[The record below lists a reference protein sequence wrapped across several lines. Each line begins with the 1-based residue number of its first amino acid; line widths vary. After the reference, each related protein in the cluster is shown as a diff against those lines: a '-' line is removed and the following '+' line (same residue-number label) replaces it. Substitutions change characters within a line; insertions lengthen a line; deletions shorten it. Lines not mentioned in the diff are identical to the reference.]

1 MAENLTK
8 KEKKLMKATKKRAI
22 ILSLLAF
29 GGLSIGSLSFLP
41 FLLKSWNTLQYNIV
55 DFKHINRD
63 NIGYELEFALSDLD
77 SYKLNYQDLNVDFAA
92 DEQGKDV
99 IASHKAVYDEFSRTW
114 RLSSNYNGL
123 SFGKRYYLKVYLD
136 DKKQKRFSAKK
147 VIAFG
152 QNVSNFV
159 DTPPAVSTINF
170 QTKTPSSASVSLK
183 FADEAANLEGKKVA
197 LEYYFI
203 LKNQS
208 GNTDPLS
215 SSQEIHTSYVDS
227 ATVKNGVAEFS
238 LENLHPGMDYKISA
252 IRYVDNSDSSSE
264 IPLVPMQKIAL
275 APQINYEQDAQ
286 KEKLF
291 EATTDKYN
299 YRADSLIDQNL
310 TFDSKRLTVNFS
322 TLDTSPNLEN
332 KPIKLNYTN
341 IQTGQKFSVS
351 SIFAANLASFDLN
364 NLAPGSSYQIESFEL
379 ESSKVEFGKTF
390 IKNFYT
396 PAAIV
401 DSKIAT
407 GATFAKIDLSV
418 VSVDNLEGTQAHLY
432 LDDNSILPVS
442 GVFKKTD
449 RVNSYQISF
458 EPKGLTN
465 KTKYSLDRVVFGG
478 LNPNSVFAKNK
489 DAYDYLSLAWD
500 NSLESGSAS
509 RNFITSISDLKTF
522 IKLEPKIL
530 ASKVEYTF
538 GFGLD
543 SSFLNDKEL
552 YLYYHKKDEPQKLYK
567 SKASFPQ
574 SSEIKFE
581 LENFESSTT
590 YKLDKI
596 VISDYPEVAVA
607 INFDQ
612 NKNTQQNL
620 PLDEFFVKYYV
631 SDISFENINQTSAR
645 ANVTILGDFKNI
657 SKTNLDLN
665 AKITFGQ
672 PGFAN
677 LTKTL
682 NLNLSNLSTISV
694 SAQNPAKNTHYTLA
708 DDKLIVHF
716 DLENLDP
723 KTEYQVAD
731 VEILGKTDFFSS
743 EGVLDLNARFTTS
756 FQKVKIIGAN
766 FESISLTSAKAL
778 IYFDPNFNRYLNGKK
793 FNAIFKSEDNQ
804 QVKSLPLDL
813 SVNSDYSVLANNLLS
828 VKLDNL
834 SPGKKYTF
842 FKLEP
847 APNQDELFDNLEY
860 KFIDLN
866 QQETD
871 NLPYFYTISDI
882 ASISA
887 QPTQDSAKLVVN
899 FTTKDPEYKKRANS
913 SLKKA
918 VIFLKNNA
926 TGTMASAQA
935 DEIKFED
942 GTNKVEFNVQNL
954 DKLSHYTVSEILVDA
969 QKIEFAQP
977 LKDESALQR
986 NFATVATTAKV
997 IKVVQT
1003 QQTHNQ
1009 IGIELSF
1016 DPVSDTFLT
1025 GDTIKVVLQNSR
1037 DQKTVEA
1044 SATVDPNLVLKLNFD
1059 QVEAGSEYSI
1069 LSITN
1074 ETKNKNIQTSVGFLF
1089 EKSVDNYSPNL
1100 EKTSIAPQKFY
1111 SSPELKT
1118 FNVTSN
1124 INENV
1129 KVNLV
1134 FADAQKL
1141 LLENVA
1147 GQKKQLT
1154 LLLKNSQTGAIVAAS
1169 AQASE
1174 KNSQIEADFTFSN
1187 LDRAAKYELVSVNDY
1202 SRPDHLIF
1210 KDETNFAD
1218 DSNKSFVVNVDSI
1231 EIRNLVYSDI
1241 KQNSVKAEIY
1251 FDPIRDAYLAN
1262 KQIEVEITPDGD
1274 PVAQFVNVDATAG
1287 VQTSN
1292 TKKTV
1297 QITRLSDGRLRA
1309 EVVFEGLQEGTDFK
1323 IAALTLANKSD
1334 VKTNDVNAQTGPKFK
1349 IVNDFLET
1357 RDQNVAA
1364 EITARSNQ
1372 KTLKFATDVV
1382 ASRIEFNPTDSTQ
1395 SIDKQQSAKIKV
1407 EFSNSNNEIL
1417 KLKKD
1422 QVATL
1427 TLINKQTG
1435 KLVLASAKIK
1445 AEESVVGQA
1454 PKTSA
1459 SVEFEFNNNL
1469 EKLTKYEV
1477 SSIQVVRPNGI
1488 YSIPFSTSLASDPKT
1503 FVTQLTTVSVKNIS
1517 YVDVS
1522 KTSVE
1527 LTVFFDSINDDI
1539 LNDQFDAELE
1549 YVLKTNENE
1558 LKKSS
1563 KVLISNNQAVFL
1575 IEDLDEAST
1584 YEVKDL
1590 KLSKKTVT
1598 RSTRSLRRVRR
1609 QAPVVSSVSDNI
1621 NVVFDQA
1628 EVETKQKKL
1637 FSTKSLISE
1646 IKIDKTLLEEKLTAT
1661 MPTLTLEQTN
1671 LTDTQAGIELKIKDP
1686 KQFFKDYVDGP
1697 KAANAF
1703 QDIKLVVKS
1712 NRTGA
1717 IAQAGAQ
1724 ISFDDVA
1731 NEATVKFLLEDLEK
1745 YTVYSIV
1752 DIFVSGV
1759 RLGFLNSL
1767 TENQKEFATTAR
1779 DVTPNYIAQTE
1790 FKRHGAVLRMVF
1802 DINKNWFLVNNKVR
1816 LTFKKFQ
1823 AADADDPDLS
1833 VETTVDKD
1841 GLAVFNIKKD
1851 DLADKV
1857 PVGSRFEIS
1866 KLEFVPDVDQ
1876 NQKVV
1881 QFFPLKTVTPT
1892 DTTKTHS
1899 ASQASSLA
1907 PLARSRR
1914 SVSVFDDSSSGVSSF
1929 QDNSQASG
1937 SVASPAPSDSPAA
1950 PAPAGS
1956 PANSPADSQVGTLAN
1971 TNFLGVNISTTPL
1984 QDPTTPSL
1992 PNPGQGL
1999 KSTFDT
2005 ASFITA
2011 VEKVNLSGT
2020 NAELKITLNSTL
2032 LLDVQSPTI
2041 KLKYIDITDGLEYEA
2056 DLVGNPVQG
2065 SSSSEYTFSAN
2076 DLKTLN
2082 YYQIVS
2088 VIYQDNQGVQQS
2100 LAFDDQLVK
2109 YEDKLFRTTPTSFS
2123 VKKIESNY
2131 NSTNKTANVKIT
2143 LDEQVAQY
2151 LENYTVK
2158 VSYQRIDKTNAN
2170 TTVSSVNG
2178 IINSDSTVS
2187 VVFDDNYTDAG
2198 QKSLILPEAATT
2210 LSVDSETNTLSNQPG
2225 NVEQS
2230 VSTQNKAIDNSKLFE
2245 TYNYKITKVE
2255 LVQKPNST
2263 SGRARRSVASPDLV
2277 DFNSSYNSSATF
2289 DTDTSKNKAINETSI
2304 IQTIPIALYDQLIY
2318 TEEQDKTSGI
2328 TTKIY
2333 AYFISSEDL
2342 SDQDSDRNNFRV
2354 QLYNES
2360 LKKYEQIRRA
2370 SSIKKLSSSGTAQS
2384 SHFYVATFESNL
2396 NKASLYNIEFFAYKD
2411 QRIELSEYKTQRVDK
2426 SQFTTP
2432 GKKAWLTNFSQVGA
2446 YQDQAA
2452 NVIFQFDEK
2461 DEYLWRNKHKIE
2473 LEITEKLDTTLT
2485 QGATAGAVAAG
2496 GQTQSPQTTKFTFI
2510 PDGPISRVTIDNKTS
2525 KDQTTTTSLAPNK
2538 TYEITKF
2545 TIKEA
2550 TSSPASSGV
2559 GTLSTS
2565 NPNLKIKTV
2574 DAQNQANPITLGTG
2588 QMEVAKIDSAEVEN
2602 SQADQKIP
2610 FFETKA
2616 QFSYTEAT
2624 NFSQDDN
2631 TDADGRSATLE
2642 FNFNKHF
2649 LQIPKSFAT
2658 ITIARSDAT
2667 SAAAPGNASAPAP
2680 AAGTPVDK
2688 KEISFISQSQYN
2700 PTTGKVTFKLNNL
2713 DRFHTYDI
2721 KNFEI
2726 GGVKIDNLATSTKL
2740 TFTPTVQKIFLADLE
2755 VTNLRTGTNGTTQ
2768 PLASGTSGSNT
2779 ASTLPSASAQA
2790 SAGLE
2795 PTKEDGSKVFGN
2807 VSLYFDSDNSFL
2819 KDAKFQVKIKNKNDN
2834 TDIATINDLQVT
2846 EDPTKKTTPYKVDI
2860 DLAKNASQI
2869 QPGTKIGFEFTL
2881 NEVSKDTDLKG
2892 TRPEDIVI
2900 AVPERQYNLEYA
2912 PKLESEVIIPPVI
2925 ESFVVS
2931 DLTDTSARLKIKLK
2945 GDPANFGRVVNN
2957 PIVLSIQPDPNKET
2971 ANKIPITLITQSQ
2984 VTTFKDKTNFEIEYE
2999 LENLIPNVEYKI
3011 LKLQGQDLEIP
3022 FGEQDYKLKLE
3033 QNPGGGGSSQQD
3045 AYLKP
3050 RKFKTPF
3057 TELSPERII
3066 LTQATRNDHSP
3077 GKEYSPENLTLNL
3090 DPVSMWSLNDKK
3102 ISVKFKP
3109 VGPNG
3114 EELNSGDNSQER
3126 DYKFNV
3132 RFDQAKKALVASLN
3146 NKDVTDARDGN
3157 LYPSTTYKISQI
3169 QTVETDGSTPLT
3181 LNLDDT
3187 QGTTNTNNL
3196 QFTTQ
3201 LAQPPLVK
3209 AGITNFYNHSGKEDT
3224 FEQTIYFAFDDPY
3237 FAIDESSIKDWKL
3250 ILEGVEDKTKGNN
3263 SNDASSWIQVA
3274 KYEPNNTGSLVEL
3287 YNPRELA
3294 GPPSQYSENP
3304 ELQRLLIQKDILDQE
3319 IEVITEDIKNFEK
3332 QDETRINLLKKLA
3345 TNSFRSQ
3352 YESVLR
3358 AEGVEILKAINQRRD
3373 DLEKQKVEL
3382 QKIQT
3387 LIKYNEEVEQLNN
3400 QIDQDSNPYRR
3411 YFAFSLKGD
3420 ASWLSYYKMR
3430 VAIQYKYFKDDKNRK
3445 TSEFSK
3451 IISNINTNQ
3460 TTNKNPNTEAY
3471 SSSGR
3476 QTNAVSRIQTI
3487 ELQDFAKYT
3496 NRILLKK
3503 SEIKPLNQIG
3513 AYIEMEFEDPKGL
3526 LTPLK
3531 DQFTK
3536 ANFTSN
3542 SDINKW
3548 VELSSNIRFDNQ
3560 SGVIK
3565 NPGSLNNHA
3574 TYKVDA
3580 TNDDGS
3586 STWSRTTNQ
3595 WRANNSSSYNLD
3607 FDVKVYD
3614 YDLKNPFASL
3624 LDNPNHRY
3632 VDLVNQI
3639 PKIVYPKTTLKENHI
3654 RNKYYT
3660 LRLAKFEVD
3669 DTNINKT
3676 VKVGL
3681 IITYHY
3687 TSIDNF
3693 SKKIISVYPKV
3704 LSSLLSTPDDVK
3716 NFKPLVPTFSDKIN
3730 LTFMTSPIIQKEDP
3744 YWGNFWANP
3753 SGNVWHGSEVRQ
3765 YNRNTQSG
3773 QIIKAFEGSLY
3784 QKMFNDFHDRASHRV
3799 DHSKTFFIGPTGP
3812 VKTLIPKSENNPTNA
3827 DRNLAGQIFG
3837 TKYANRNMNDR
3848 LTDLFKRQTQRPF
3861 GIKSATY
3868 DQAAKS
3874 LRIEFNNPENK
3885 IGRGVKIQE
3894 IMPTVSYATFV
3905 DQSGKIYLFGNKN
3918 GLPIKL
3924 QDDINVNDRT
3934 LLINLAP
3941 ANWSEHELPKVGA
3954 NLNFM
3959 GLLVFPYLPPDFTQ
3973 NRFLRQDVGA
3983 NNYRANQQYK
3993 SRSLNN
3999 GSDHKYLLPIK
4010 GYDGLQVDAEN
4021 PYFVPWVSNEDA
4033 WIRITY

>member
-77 SYKLNYQDLNVDFAA
+77 SYKLNYQDLNVDFTA
-92 DEQGKDV
+92 DEQGNDV

-252 IRYVDNSDSSSE
+252 IRYVDSSDLNSE

-396 PAAIV
+396 PSAIV

-418 VSVDNLEGTQAHLY
+418 FSVDNLEGTRAHLY

-500 NSLESGSAS
+500 SSLESGSAS
-509 RNFITSISDLKTF
+509 RNFITSISDLRTF

-682 NLNLSNLSTISV
+682 NLNLSNLSTLSV
-694 SAQNPAKNTHYTLA
+694 SAQNPAQNTHYTLA

-804 QVKSLPLDL
+804 EVKSLPLDL
-813 SVNSDYSVLANNLLS
+813 SANTDSYSVLANNLLS
-828 VKLDNL
+828 VKLDKL

-847 APNQDELFDNLEY
+847 APNQDEVFDNLEY

-871 NLPYFYTISDI
+871 NLPYFYTLSDI

-935 DEIKFED
+935 SEIKFED
-942 GTNKVEFNVQNL
+942 GINKVEFDVQNL

-969 QKIEFAQP
+969 QKIEFSDA
-977 LKDESALQR
+977 LKEESAKQR

-1003 QQTHNQ
+1003 QQTHNK
-1009 IGIELSF
+1009 IAIELSF
-1016 DPVSDTFLT
+1016 DPVSDTFLS

-1059 QVEAGSEYSI
+1059 SVEAGSEYSI

-1074 ETKNKNIQTSVGFLF
+1074 ETKNKDIQTSVGFLF
-1089 EKSVDNYSPNL
+1089 EKTVNNYSPDL
-1100 EKTSIAPQKFY
+1100 KKASIASEKFY
-1111 SSPELKT
+1111 SSPELKS
-1118 FNVTSN
+1118 FSVVSN
-1124 INENV
+1124 QDETV
-1129 KVNLV
+1129 KVKLA

-1141 LLENVA
+1141 LLQQVA
-1147 GQKKQLT
+1147 DQQKQLT
-1154 LLLKNSQTGAIVAAS
+1154 LLLKNTQTGAIVASS
-1169 AQASE
+1169 ANAAE
-1174 KNSQIEADFTFSN
+1174 NNSQVEAEFTFSN

-1210 KDETNFAD
+1210 KDEKNFTED
-1218 DSNKSFVVNVDSI
+1218 NSKSFVVNVDSI

-1251 FDPIRDAYLAN
+1251 FDPIRDAYLAD
-1262 KQIEVEITPDGD
+1262 KQIEVEIKQDSN
-1274 PVAQFVNVDATAG
+1274 PVATFVSVDATAG
-1287 VQTSN
+1287 VQTTN
-1292 TKKTV
+1292 TKKIV
-1297 QITRLSDGRLRA
+1297 QITRLADGRLRA
-1309 EVVFEGLQEGTDFK
+1309 EVIFDSLQEGTDFK
-1323 IAALTLANKSD
+1323 IATLSLANKSD
-1334 VKTNDVNAQTGPKFK
+1334 VKTNDQYNATGPKFK
-1349 IVNDFLET
+1349 IVNDFLAQT
-1357 RDQNVAA
+1357 DANTSRAA
-1364 EITARSNQ
+1364 EITANSNQ

-1382 ASRIEFNPTDSTQ
+1382 ASKIEFNPTDSTQ
-1395 SIDKQQSAKIKV
+1395 TIDKQQSAKIKV

-1445 AEESVVGQA
+1445 AENSIAGQKA
-1454 PKTSA
+1454 ETSA

-1477 SSIQVVRPNGI
+1477 SSIQVVRSNGI
-1488 YSIPFSTSLASDPKT
+1488 YSIPFSTNLDNEPKT

-1527 LTVFFDSINDDI
+1527 LTVFFDSVNDDI

-1549 YVLKTNENE
+1549 YVLKTKENE
-1558 LKKSS
+1558 IKKSS
-1563 KVLISNNQAVFL
+1563 KVTISNNQAVFL
-1575 IEDLDEAST
+1575 IEDLNEAST

-1598 RSTRSLRRVRR
+1598 RNTRSLGRRVRR
-1609 QAPVVSSVSDNI
+1609 QAPAVSSVSDNI
-1621 NVVFDQA
+1621 NVVFDPA
-1628 EVETKQKKL
+1628 EVETKQKKF

-1646 IKIDKTLLEEKLTAT
+1646 IKIDKTLLEQKLTAT
-1661 MPTLTLEQTN
+1661 MPQLTLEQTN

-1686 KQFFKDYVDGP
+1686 KQFFKDYVDGT

-1724 ISFDDVA
+1724 ITFDDVA

-1790 FKRHGAVLRMVF
+1790 FKRHGAVLRMLF

-1841 GLAVFNIKKD
+1841 GLAIFSIKKD

-1866 KLEFVPDVDQ
+1866 KLEFVPDADQ

-1881 QFFPLKTVTPT
+1881 QYFPLKTVTST

-1899 ASQASSLA
+1899 AIQGSSLV

-1937 SVASPAPSDSPAA
+1937 SVASPTPAASPDA
-1950 PAPAGS
+1950 PAPADS
-1956 PANSPADSQVGTLAN
+1956 PATTLAN

-1992 PNPGQGL
+1992 PNSGQGL

-2005 ASFITA
+2005 ASFISA

-2076 DLKTLN
+2076 NLKTLN

-2187 VVFDDNYTDAG
+2187 VVFEDNYTDSS
-2198 QKSLILPEAATT
+2198 QKSLILPEAATS
-2210 LSVDSETNTLSNQPG
+2210 LNVDPETNTLSSQLQ
-2225 NVEQS
+2225 NVEQK
-2230 VSTQNKAIDNSKLFE
+2230 VSTQNKAIDQNKLFE

-2263 SGRARRSVASPDLV
+2263 SGRARRSVASPNLV

-2289 DTDTSKNKAINETSI
+2289 DTDTSKNQAINETSI
-2304 IQTIPIALYDQLIY
+2304 IQTIPISLYDQLIY

-2342 SDQDSDRNNFRV
+2342 SDQDSDKNNFRV

-2370 SSIKKLSSSGTAQS
+2370 SSIKKLSASGTAQS

-2473 LEITEKLDTTLT
+2473 LEITEKLD
-2485 QGATAGAVAAG
+2485 QPATNPPAGNAVP
-2496 GQTQSPQTTKFTFI
+2496 STTKFSFI
-2510 PDGPISRVTIDNKTS
+2510 PDGPISRVTIDNTSS
-2525 KDQTTTTSLAPNK
+2525 KDTTTTTSLAPNK

-2550 TSSPASSGV
+2550 TSSPASSGA

-2565 NPNLKIKTV
+2565 NPSLKIKTV
-2574 DAQNQANPITLGTG
+2574 DGQSPASPTELG
-2588 QMEVAKIDSAEVEN
+2588 QSKMEVAKFDSAEVEN
-2602 SQADQKIP
+2602 SQPDQKIP

-2616 QFSYTEAT
+2616 QFTYEEAT
-2624 NFSQDDN
+2624 NFQQDD
-2631 TDADGRSATLE
+2631 DKDSDGRSATLE
-2642 FNFNKHF
+2642 FNFNKNF

-2658 ITIARSDAT
+2658 ITIARSDSASGAAGAT
-2667 SAAAPGNASAPAP
+2667 SAGSAPASTP
-2680 AAGTPVDK
+2680 GTPADK
-2688 KEISFISQSQYN
+2688 KEISFISQFQYD
-2700 PTTGKVTFKLNNL
+2700 PATGRVTFKLNNL

-2726 GGVKIDNLATSTKL
+2726 GGVKIDNLASSTKL

-2755 VTNLRTGTNGTTQ
+2755 VTDLRTGTNGSTVNTSSGSTQ
-2768 PLASGTSGSNT
+2768 PSGS
-2779 ASTLPSASAQA
+2779 AQT
-2790 SAGLE
+2790 SRGLE

-2819 KDAKFQVKIKNKNDN
+2819 KDATFQVKIKNKNDN
-2834 TDIATINDLQVT
+2834 TDIATIDNLQVT

-2860 DLAKNASQI
+2860 DLAAKAPNQI

-2881 NEVSKDTDLKG
+2881 KGVSATTDLKG
-2892 TRPEDIVI
+2892 ANPEDIVI

-2945 GDPANFGRVVNN
+2945 GDPRNFDRVVDN
-2957 PIVLSIQPDPNKET
+2957 PIVLSIQPDPNNET

-2984 VTTFKDKTNFEIEYE
+2984 VTTFTDKTKFEIEYE
-2999 LENLIPNVEYKI
+2999 LDNLIPNVEYKI

-3022 FGEQDYKLKLE
+3022 FGEKDYKLKLE
-3033 QNPGGGGSSQQD
+3033 QNSGSGGTTQQD
-3045 AYLKP
+3045 AYIKP

-3066 LTQATRNDHSP
+3066 LTQATRIAP
-3077 GKEYSPENLTLNL
+3077 TRGKEYSPENLTLNL
-3090 DPVSMWSLNDKK
+3090 DPVSMWSLNNKK
-3102 ISVKFKP
+3102 INVKFKP
-3109 VGPNG
+3109 LGPNG
-3114 EELNSGDNSQER
+3114 EELTTGDNRQER
-3126 DYKFNV
+3126 EYKFSV
-3132 RFDQAKKALVASLN
+3132 SFDRTKKALVASLN
-3146 NKDVTDARDGN
+3146 NKDVTDAQDGN
-3157 LYPSTTYKISQI
+3157 FYPSTTYRISQI
-3169 QTVETDGSTPLT
+3169 QTVETHGTTPLT
-3181 LNLDDT
+3181 LNLDET
-3187 QGTTNTNNL
+3187 QNTTNTNNL
-3196 QFTTQ
+3196 KFTTQ

-3209 AGITNFYNHSGKEDT
+3209 AGITNFYNHSGKENT

-3237 FAIDESSIKDWKL
+3237 FAIDESSMKDWKL
-3250 ILEGVEDKTKGNN
+3250 ILEGVEDKNKANNN
-3263 SNDASSWIQVA
+3263 SDASSWTQVA
-3274 KYEPNNTGSLVEL
+3274 RYEPNNTGSSIEL
-3287 YNPRELA
+3287 YNPRELV
-3294 GPPSQYSENP
+3294 GPPTEYSENP
-3304 ELQRLLIQKDILDQE
+3304 ELQRLLIQKDILEQKIKI
-3319 IEVITEDIKNFEK
+3319 IENDIQNFET
-3332 QDETRINLLKKLA
+3332 QDNKRIELLKKLA
-3345 TNSFRSQ
+3345 TTSFQ
-3352 YESVLR
+3352 
-3358 AEGVEILKAINQRRD
+3358 AEYKQQLIGEGIKIKNEIT
-3373 DLEKQKVEL
+3373 KQKDELKRQKNSLDNIKSLVEYHREL
-3382 QKIQT
+3382 
-3387 LIKYNEEVEQLNN
+3387 EQLNN
-3400 QIDQDSNPYRR
+3400 KTTTDNPYRR

-3460 TTNKNPNTEAY
+3460 TNNRNKNTEAY
-3471 SSSGR
+3471 SSSSSGR
-3476 QTNAVSRIQTI
+3476 QNTNVSRIQTI
-3487 ELQDFAKYT
+3487 ELEDFAKYT

-3503 SEIKPLNQIG
+3503 SKITPLNQIG
-3513 AYIEMEFEDPKGL
+3513 AYIEMEFDDPKGL

-3531 DQFTK
+3531 DKFAN
-3536 ANFTSN
+3536 ANFTSD

-3548 VELSSNIRFDNQ
+3548 VELSSNVRFDIQNAI
-3560 SGVIK
+3560 IK
-3565 NPGSLNNHA
+3565 NPGSTNLHS

-3586 STWSRTTNQ
+3586 SNWNVPTNK
-3595 WRANNSSSYNLD
+3595 WRSNDSNDYNLD

-3614 YDLKNPFASL
+3614 YNLNNPFSSL
-3624 LDNPNHRY
+3624 LTSPTKEY
-3632 VDLVNQI
+3632 IDLVREI
-3639 PKIVYPKTTLKENHI
+3639 PKVVYPQTQLRENEA
-3654 RNKYYT
+3654 RNKFYT

-3669 DTNINKT
+3669 DQQPNKT
-3676 VKVGL
+3676 VKIGL
-3681 IITYHY
+3681 IITYHW
-3687 TSIDNF
+3687 TSPESF
-3693 SKKIISVYPKV
+3693 AKKIISIYPKF
-3704 LSSLLSTPDDVK
+3704 LSSLASHNGIDIKDY
-3716 NFKPLVPTFSDKIN
+3716 KPLVPTLSENIN

-3753 SGNVWHGSEVRQ
+3753 SGNVWYSSEIRQ
-3765 YNRNTQSG
+3765 YDISTQQT
-3773 QIIKAFEGSLY
+3773 QIINAFENSLS
-3784 QKMFNDFHDRASHRV
+3784 QKIRNNFRNDRDF
-3799 DHSKTFFIGPTGP
+3799 KEEETLFIGPTGP
-3812 VKTLIPKSENNPTNA
+3812 IKTLGDNPTKA
-3827 DRNLAGQIFG
+3827 DNNDPIQQNVRNTRQNNQLIKQIVEGPFFNS
-3837 TKYANRNMNDR
+3837 K
-3848 LTDLFKRQTQRPF
+3848 KQRSPF
-3861 GIKSATY
+3861 GIKSTQY
-3868 DQAAKS
+3868 NKS
-3874 LRIEFNNPENK
+3874 NKIFTIEFQNPYRSIK
-3885 IGRGVKIQE
+3885 RIQE
-3894 IMPTVSYATFV
+3894 IMPTVSYAAFI
-3905 DQSGKIYLFGNKN
+3905 DQMGKIYLFGNKN
-3918 GLPIKL
+3918 GNPIRL
-3924 QDDINVNDRT
+3924 QDDISTKNLT
-3934 LLINLAP
+3934 LEVNLAP
-3941 ANWSEHELPKVGA
+3941 ATWSEQDLPSENT

-3959 GLLVFPYLPPDFTQ
+3959 GLLVFPYLPTNFLQ
-3973 NRFLRQDVGA
+3973 NKFLKNYVGQDTYVKE
-3983 NNYRANQQYK
+3983 QQYHEFVQ
-3993 SRSLNN
+3993 N
-3999 GSDHKYLLPIK
+3999 GKTHQYLLPVK
-4010 GYDGLQVDAEN
+4010 GYQGLRVNAQN
-4021 PYFVPWVSNEDA
+4021 PYFIPWTKHDDA
-4033 WIRITY
+4033 WGRIIY

>member
-77 SYKLNYQDLNVDFAA
+77 SYKLNYQDLNVDFTA
-92 DEQGKDV
+92 DEQGNDV
-99 IASHKAVYDEFSRTW
+99 IASHKAIYDEFSRTW

-252 IRYVDNSDSSSE
+252 IRYVDSSETSSE

-275 APQINYEQDAQ
+275 APEINYEQDAQ

-351 SIFAANLASFDLN
+351 SVFAANLASFDLK

-390 IKNFYT
+390 VKNFYT
-396 PAAIV
+396 PSAIV
-401 DSKIAT
+401 ESKIAT

-418 VSVDNLEGTQAHLY
+418 VSVDNLEGTRAHLY

-500 NSLESGSAS
+500 NSLESGSSS
-509 RNFITSISDLKTF
+509 RNFITSISDLRTF

-694 SAQNPAKNTHYTLA
+694 SAQNSVQNTHTHTLA

-766 FESISLTSAKAL
+766 FESINLTSAKAL
-778 IYFDPNFNRYLNGKK
+778 IYFDPNFNRYLNGKR

-804 QVKSLPLDL
+804 EVKSQPLDL
-813 SVNSDYSVLANNLLS
+813 NANTDSYSVLANNLLS

-847 APNQDELFDNLEY
+847 APNQDEVFDNLEY
-860 KFIDLN
+860 KFINLN

-871 NLPYFYTISDI
+871 NLPYFYTLSDI

-887 QPTQDSAKLVVN
+887 HPTQNSAKLVVN
-899 FTTKDPEYKKRANS
+899 FTTKDPEYKRRANS

-935 DEIKFED
+935 SEIKFED
-942 GTNKVEFNVQNL
+942 GINKVEFDVQNL

-977 LKDESALQR
+977 LKEESALQR

-1003 QQTHNQ
+1003 QQSHNQ

-1016 DPVSDTFLT
+1016 DPVSDTFLS

-1059 QVEAGSEYSI
+1059 SVEAGSEYSI

-1074 ETKNKNIQTSVGFLF
+1074 ETKNKDIQTSVGFLF
-1089 EKSVDNYSPNL
+1089 QKSVDNYSPNL
-1100 EKTSIAPQKFY
+1100 EKTSIDTQKFY
-1111 SSPELKT
+1111 SSPELKS
-1118 FNVTSN
+1118 FNVVSN
-1124 INENV
+1124 QNESV
-1129 KVNLV
+1129 KVKLV

-1141 LLENVA
+1141 LLQQVA
-1147 GQKKQLT
+1147 SQQKQLT
-1154 LLLKNSQTGAIVAAS
+1154 LLLKNTQTGAIVASS
-1169 AQASE
+1169 ANAAE
-1174 KNSQIEADFTFSN
+1174 KGSQIEAEFTFSN

-1210 KDETNFAD
+1210 KDENNFTED
-1218 DSNKSFVVNVDSI
+1218 NSKSFVVNVDSI

-1251 FDPIRDAYLAN
+1251 FDPIRDAYLAD
-1262 KQIEVEITPDGD
+1262 KQIEVEIKQDSD
-1274 PVAQFVNVDATAG
+1274 PVARFVNVDALAQNST
-1287 VQTSN
+1287 

-1297 QITRLSDGRLRA
+1297 QIKKLDDGRLKA
-1309 EVVFEGLQEGTDFK
+1309 EVDFEGLLEGTDFK
-1323 IAALTLANKSD
+1323 ISTLTLANKSD
-1334 VKTNDVNAQTGPKFK
+1334 VKTNDQNKTTGPKFK
-1349 IVNDFLET
+1349 IVNNFLET
-1357 RDQNVAA
+1357 TGQKVAA
-1364 EITARSNQ
+1364 EISAESKQ

-1382 ASRIEFNPTDSTQ
+1382 ASKIEFNPTDSTQ
-1395 SIDKQQSAKIKV
+1395 TIDKQQSAKIKV

-1445 AEESVVGQA
+1445 AEDSVAGQS

-1488 YSIPFSTSLASDPKT
+1488 YSIPFSTNLGEEPKT

-1517 YVDVS
+1517 YVDIS

-1527 LTVFFDSINDDI
+1527 LTVFFDSVNDDI
-1539 LNDQFDAELE
+1539 LNDQFEAALE

-1558 LKKSS
+1558 IKKSS
-1563 KVLISNNQAVFL
+1563 KVTISNNQAVFV

-1590 KLSKKTVT
+1590 KLSKKALV
-1598 RSTRSLRRVRR
+1598 RSTRSLGRRVRR
-1609 QAPVVSSVSDNI
+1609 QAPAVSSVSDNI
-1621 NVVFDQA
+1621 NVVFDPT

-1646 IKIDKTLLEEKLTAT
+1646 ITIDKSLLEEKLTAT
-1661 MPTLTLEQTN
+1661 QPTLTLDQTN

-1686 KQFFKDYVDGP
+1686 KQFFKDYVDGT
-1697 KAANAF
+1697 KAASAA

-1724 ISFDDVA
+1724 ITFDEA
-1731 NEATVKFLLEDLEK
+1731 KNEATVKFLLEDLEK

-1767 TENQKEFATTAR
+1767 TEEQKKFATTAR
-1779 DVTPNYIAQTE
+1779 DITPDYIAQTE

-1823 AADADDPDLS
+1823 DAAPDDPDLS
-1833 VETTVDKD
+1833 AEATVDKD
-1841 GLAVFNIKKD
+1841 GLAVFQIKKD
-1851 DLADKV
+1851 EIADKV
-1857 PVGSRFEIS
+1857 PVGTRFEIS
-1866 KLEFVPDVDQ
+1866 KLEFDPEVNS
-1876 NQKVV
+1876 NQKIV
-1881 QFFPLKTVTPT
+1881 QYFPLKTITST

-1899 ASQASSLA
+1899 AIQASSLV

-1914 SVSVFDDSSSGVSSF
+1914 SLSVFDDSSSGVGSS
-1929 QDNSQASG
+1929 QDDSQASD
-1937 SVASPAPSDSPAA
+1937 SAASPTPPTSL
-1950 PAPAGS
+1950 
-1956 PANSPADSQVGTLAN
+1956 ADSQAGTLAN
-1971 TNFLGVNISTTPL
+1971 TNFLDVRISTTPL
-1984 QDPTTPSL
+1984 RDLTTASL
-1992 PNPGQGL
+1992 PSQGV

-2005 ASFITA
+2005 ASFISA

-2041 KLKYIDITDGLEYEA
+2041 KLKYIDITDGVEYEA
-2056 DLVGNPVQG
+2056 NLVGNPVQG

-2076 DLKTLN
+2076 NLKTLN

-2187 VVFDDNYTDAG
+2187 VVFDDNYTDSS
-2198 QKSLILPEAATT
+2198 QKSLILPEAATNLT
-2210 LSVDSETNTLSNQPG
+2210 VDSETNTLSSQPQ

-2230 VSTQNKAIDNSKLFE
+2230 VSNGNKAIDQNKLFE

-2255 LVQKPNST
+2255 LVQKPSST
-2263 SGRARRSVASPDLV
+2263 SGRARRSVASPNLV

-2289 DTDTSKNKAINETSI
+2289 DTDNLKNKAINETSI

-2342 SDQDSDRNNFRV
+2342 SDQDSDKNNFRV

-2370 SSIKKLSSSGTAQS
+2370 SSIKKLSSSGAGQS

-2411 QRIELSEYKTQRVDK
+2411 QRIELSEYKTQRVGK

-2473 LEITEKLDTTLT
+2473 LEITEKLDQSTSPPAGNATL
-2485 QGATAGAVAAG
+2485 V
-2496 GQTQSPQTTKFTFI
+2496 TKFSFI
-2510 PDGPISRVTIDNKTS
+2510 PDGPISRVTIDNISSQDSTN
-2525 KDQTTTTSLAPNK
+2525 QASLAPNK

-2550 TSSPASSGV
+2550 TSPASSGAV
-2559 GTLSTS
+2559 TLSTS
-2565 NPNLKIKTV
+2565 NPSLKIKTV
-2574 DAQNQANPITLGTG
+2574 DAQNTASPTTLGTR
-2588 QMEVAKIDSAEVEN
+2588 QMEVAKFDSAEVEN
-2602 SQADQKIP
+2602 YQPDQKIP

-2624 NFSQDDN
+2624 NFQQDDN
-2631 TDADGRSATLE
+2631 TDADGRSATLV

-2658 ITIARSDAT
+2658 ITIARSDST
-2667 SAAAPGNASAPAP
+2667 SGVAP
-2680 AAGTPVDK
+2680 AAGTPADK
-2688 KEISFISQSQYN
+2688 KEISFISQSQYD
-2700 PTTGKVTFKLNNL
+2700 PTTGRVTFKLNNL

-2726 GGVKIDNLATSTKL
+2726 GGVKIDNLASSTKL
-2740 TFTPTVQKIFLADLE
+2740 KFTPTVQKIFLADLE
-2755 VTNLRTGTNGTTQ
+2755 VNDLRTGTNGT
-2768 PLASGTSGSNT
+2768 NT
-2779 ASTLPSASAQA
+2779 APASAQT
-2790 SAGLE
+2790 SGGLN

-2819 KDAKFQVKIKNKNDN
+2819 KDATFQVKIKNKNNN
-2834 TDIATINDLQVT
+2834 TDIATINNLQVT
-2846 EDPTKKTTPYKVDI
+2846 EDRTKKTTPYKVNI
-2860 DLAKNASQI
+2860 DLATKAPNQI

-2881 NEVSKDTDLKG
+2881 KKVSRDTDLKG
-2892 TRPEDIVI
+2892 ANPEDIVI
-2900 AVPERQYNLEYA
+2900 TVPERQYNLEYA

-2925 ESFVVS
+2925 ESLVVS
-2931 DLTDTSARLKIKLK
+2931 DLRDTSARLKIKLK
-2945 GDPANFGRVVNN
+2945 GDPANFQRIVDN
-2957 PIVLSIQPDPNKET
+2957 PIVLSIQPDPKQET
-2971 ANKIPITLITQSQ
+2971 KSKIPISLITTSQ
-2984 VTTFKDKTNFEIEYE
+2984 VTTFKDPSKFEIEYD

-3011 LKLQGQDLEIP
+3011 LRLQGQDLEIP
-3022 FGEQDYKLKLE
+3022 FGEKDYKLKLE
-3033 QNPGGGGSSQQD
+3033 QNPPNGTAQTEASSTE
-3045 AYLKP
+3045 KT
-3050 RKFKTPF
+3050 FKTPF
-3057 TELSPERII
+3057 TELSPEGII
-3066 LTQATRNDHSP
+3066 LTQATRGNP
-3077 GKEYSPENLTLNL
+3077 AAGKEYSPENLTLNL
-3090 DPVSMWSLNDKK
+3090 DPVSMWSLNDKQIK
-3102 ISVKFKP
+3102 VKFKA

-3114 EELNSGDNSQER
+3114 EKLTTGDNKQER
-3126 DYKFNV
+3126 EYKFSV
-3132 RFDQAKKALVASLN
+3132 SFDETKKALVASLE
-3146 NKDVTDARDGN
+3146 NKDVTDAQDGN
-3157 LYPSTTYKISQI
+3157 FYPSTTYRISQI
-3169 QTVETDGSTPLT
+3169 QTVETNGSTPLT
-3181 LNLDDT
+3181 LNLDEN
-3187 QGTTNTNNL
+3187 QNTTNTNNL
-3196 QFTTQ
+3196 KFTTQ
-3201 LAQPPLVK
+3201 LTQPPLVQ

-3237 FAIDESSIKDWKL
+3237 RAIDESSIKDWKL
-3250 ILEGVEDKTKGNN
+3250 ILQGVTDKNKNN
-3263 SNDASSWIQVA
+3263 DSTDSASWKEVA
-3274 KYEPNNTGSLVEL
+3274 KYEPGAIGSKIEL

-3294 GPPSQYSENP
+3294 GPPTEYSENP
-3304 ELQRLLIQKDILDQE
+3304 ELQRLLIQQNDIDHK
-3319 IEVITEDIKNFEK
+3319 IEVIMNDIKNFDE
-3332 QDETRINLLKKLA
+3332 QDKNRINLLKKLA
-3345 TNSFRSQ
+3345 TNNFQTQ
-3352 YESVLR
+3352 YQEVLR
-3358 AEGVEILKAINQRRD
+3358 AEGVEIKKAITARYEE
-3373 DLEKQKVEL
+3373 LEKQKEEL
-3382 QKIQT
+3382 GKIKALIDYNREVTELNQK
-3387 LIKYNEEVEQLNN
+3387 VEQD
-3400 QIDQDSNPYRR
+3400 ISPYRR

-3420 ASWLSYYKMR
+3420 ASWLKYYKMR
-3430 VAIQYKYFKDDKNRK
+3430 VAIQYKYFKDNDDRK
-3445 TSEFSK
+3445 ESTQSK
-3451 IISNINTNQ
+3451 FIGQLSTNQ
-3460 TTNKNPNTEAY
+3460 TKNTNTTN
-3471 SSSGR
+3471 SSS
-3476 QTNAVSRIQTI
+3476 ILKF
-3487 ELQDFAKYT
+3487 ELADFAKYT

-3513 AYIEMEFEDPKGL
+3513 AYVEMEFEDPKNL
-3526 LTPLK
+3526 LSSLK
-3531 DQFTK
+3531 D
-3536 ANFTSN
+3536 NFDYAKITGV
-3542 SDINKW
+3542 SDLDKW
-3548 VELSSNIRFDNQ
+3548 VELSSKILFSDQ
-3560 SGVIK
+3560 KDVIK
-3565 NPGSLNNHA
+3565 DPSS
-3574 TYKVDA
+3574 TEMRRSIYKVDGS
-3580 TNDDGS
+3580 NDDGLTTAKPSPNHFKMDS
-3586 STWSRTTNQ
+3586 SLI
-3595 WRANNSSSYNLD
+3595 YNLD
-3607 FDVKVYD
+3607 FAVKGYE
-3614 YDLKNPFASL
+3614 YDLTNPFSTL
-3624 LDNPNHRY
+3624 LESPSQTY
-3632 VDLVNQI
+3632 IDLVKKI
-3639 PKIVYPKTTLKENHI
+3639 PKSLNPDTTLKQNLA
-3654 RNKYYT
+3654 NDQFYT
-3660 LRLAKFEVD
+3660 TRLAKVD
-3669 DTNINKT
+3669 VSTNNNVNT
-3676 VKVGL
+3676 VKIGL
-3681 IITYHY
+3681 IITYHWAY
-3687 TSIDNF
+3687 PQAF
-3693 SKKIISVYPKV
+3693 AKKIITVYPKLLNPNTTTDGNDENNYEPLIPS
-3704 LSSLLSTPDDVK
+3704 LS
-3716 NFKPLVPTFSDKIN
+3716 NKIN

-3744 YWGNFWANP
+3744 YWGNFWSNP
-3753 SGNVWHGSEVRQ
+3753 SGDVWYSSEIRQ
-3765 YNRNTQSG
+3765 FDKHNQQS
-3773 QIIKAFEGSLY
+3773 QIINAFKNSIPE
-3784 QKMFNDFHDRASHRV
+3784 KIKNARFEKFNFN
-3799 DHSKTFFIGPTGP
+3799 TTLIIGPTGP
-3812 VKTLIPKSENNPTNA
+3812 IKVLGESPIKADNNDPEQFIVKYNGKLIQQNVTR
-3827 DRNLAGQIFG
+3827 DFFG
-3837 TKYANRNMNDR
+3837 NQK
-3848 LTDLFKRQTQRPF
+3848 KQEPF
-3861 GIKSATY
+3861 GIKETNYNS
-3868 DQAAKS
+3868 DS
-3874 LRIEFNNPENK
+3874 K
-3885 IGRGVKIQE
+3885 IFTITLNSPYKGRRTTIQE
-3894 IMPTVSYATFV
+3894 ILPTVSYATFI
-3905 DQSGKIYLFGNKN
+3905 DQTGKIYLFGNKN
-3918 GLPIKL
+3918 GQPIRL
-3924 QDDINVNDRT
+3924 QNDINAASMN
-3934 LLINLAP
+3934 LEINLAP
-3941 ANWSEHELPKVGA
+3941 PNWSEHELPPKGT

-3959 GLLVFPYLPPDFTQ
+3959 GLLVFPYLPPNFTQ
-3973 NRFLRQDVGA
+3973 NPFLKDDIGQNAYVE
-3983 NNYRANQQYK
+3983 NQQYK
-3993 SRSLNN
+3993 KHLSH
-3999 GSDHKYLLPIK
+3999 GKAHKYLLPVK
-4010 GYDGLQVDAEN
+4010 GYNGLQVDAEN
-4021 PYFVPWVSNEDA
+4021 PYFVPWTKHDNA
-4033 WIRITY
+4033 WGRIIY

>member
-1 MAENLTK
+1 
-8 KEKKLMKATKKRAI
+8 
-22 ILSLLAF
+22 
-29 GGLSIGSLSFLP
+29 
-41 FLLKSWNTLQYNIV
+41 
-55 DFKHINRD
+55 
-63 NIGYELEFALSDLD
+63 EFALSDLD
-77 SYKLNYQDLNVDFAA
+77 SYKLNYQDLNVDFTA
-92 DEQGKDV
+92 DEQGNDV
-99 IASHKAVYDEFSRTW
+99 IASIKAVYDEFSRTW

-203 LKNQS
+203 LKNQA

-252 IRYVDNSDSSSE
+252 IRYVDSSETNSD

-351 SIFAANLASFDLN
+351 SVFAANLASFDLN

-390 IKNFYT
+390 VKNFYT
-396 PAAIV
+396 PSAIV
-401 DSKIAT
+401 DSKIVT

-418 VSVDNLEGTQAHLY
+418 VSVDNLEGTRAHLY

-500 NSLESGSAS
+500 NSLESGSSS

-694 SAQNPAKNTHYTLA
+694 SAQNQVQNTHTHTLA

-804 QVKSLPLDL
+804 EVKSLPLD
-813 SVNSDYSVLANNLLS
+813 SNSTSDYSVLANNLLS
-828 VKLDNL
+828 VKLENL

-847 APNQDELFDNLEY
+847 APNQDEVFDNLEY

-887 QPTQDSAKLVVN
+887 QPTQDSAKLTVN
-899 FTTKDPEYKKRANS
+899 FTTKDPDYKKRANS

-969 QKIEFAQP
+969 QKIEFADA
-977 LKDESALQR
+977 LKDESASQR

-1003 QQTHNQ
+1003 QQSHNQ

-1016 DPVSDTFLT
+1016 DPVSDTFLS
-1025 GDTIKVVLQNSR
+1025 GDSIKVVLQNSKNN
-1037 DQKTVEA
+1037 KTIEA
-1044 SATVDPNLVLKLNFD
+1044 SGTVDQNLVLKLNFENS
-1059 QVEAGSEYSI
+1059 VEAGSEYSI

-1074 ETKNKNIQTSVGFLF
+1074 ETKNKDIQTSVGFLF
-1089 EKSVDNYSPNL
+1089 QKSVDNYSPDL
-1100 EKTSIAPQKFY
+1100 KKASIASEKFY
-1111 SSPELKT
+1111 SSPELKS
-1118 FNVTSN
+1118 FSVVSN
-1124 INENV
+1124 QDETV
-1129 KVNLV
+1129 KVKLV

-1141 LLENVA
+1141 LLQQVA
-1147 GQKKQLT
+1147 DQQKQLT
-1154 LLLKNSQTGAIVAAS
+1154 LLLKNTQTGAIVASS
-1169 AQASE
+1169 AIASE
-1174 KNSQIEADFTFSN
+1174 KNSQIEAEFTFSN

-1210 KDETNFAD
+1210 KDDNKFTDEN
-1218 DSNKSFVVNVDSI
+1218 SKSFVVNVDSI

-1251 FDPIRDAYLAN
+1251 FDPIRDAYLAD
-1262 KQIEVEITPDGD
+1262 KKIEVEITPDGD
-1274 PVAQFVNVDATAG
+1274 PVARFVNVDATAG

-1297 QITRLSDGRLRA
+1297 QIQKLSDGRLKA
-1309 EVVFEGLQEGTDFK
+1309 EVVFDSLQEGTDFK
-1323 IAALTLANKSD
+1323 IATLTLANKSD
-1334 VKTNDVNAQTGPKFK
+1334 VKTNAENAQNGPKFK
-1349 IVNDFLET
+1349 IVNDFLAQT
-1357 RDQNVAA
+1357 DANSRAA
-1364 EITARSNQ
+1364 EITANSNQ

-1382 ASRIEFNPTDSTQ
+1382 VSKIEFNPTDLTQ
-1395 SIDKQQSAKIKV
+1395 SIDKQQSAKIKLT
-1407 EFSNSNNEIL
+1407 FSNSNNEIL

-1445 AEESVVGQA
+1445 AENSIAGQKA
-1454 PKTSA
+1454 ETSA

-1488 YSIPFSTSLASDPKT
+1488 YSIPFSTNLDNEPKT

-1517 YVDVS
+1517 YVDIS

-1527 LTVFFDSINDDI
+1527 LTVFFDSVNDDI
-1539 LNDQFDAELE
+1539 LNDQFEAELE

-1558 LKKSS
+1558 IKKSS
-1563 KVLISNNQAVFL
+1563 KVIISNNQAVFL
-1575 IEDLDEAST
+1575 IENLNEAST

-1590 KLSKKTVT
+1590 KLSKKTLTRNT
-1598 RSTRSLRRVRR
+1598 RSIRTRRSAPSLDATA
-1609 QAPVVSSVSDNI
+1609 QNI
-1621 NVVFDQA
+1621 NVNFDTTS
-1628 EVETKQKKL
+1628 VDSSKKL

-1646 IKIDKTLLEEKLTAT
+1646 IKIDKTLLENKLNQLSQQNQV
-1661 MPTLTLEQTN
+1661 PSQPGQGLGQLTLDDTN
-1671 LTDTQAGIELKIKDP
+1671 LTDTSAGIELSIKDP
-1686 KQFFKDYVDGP
+1686 KQFFKDYN
-1697 KAANAF
+1697 ANGTKSLNSSH
-1703 QDIKLVVKS
+1703 DIKLLVRS
-1712 NRTGA
+1712 TRTGA
-1717 IAQAGAQ
+1717 IAEVGAS
-1724 ISFDDVA
+1724 IEYDENSSTA
-1731 NEATVKFLLEDLEK
+1731 KAKFLLENLEK
-1745 YTVYSIV
+1745 YTIYQII
-1752 DIFVSGV
+1752 DIYVNGIAV
-1759 RLGFLNSL
+1759 GFINTL
-1767 TENQKEFATTAR
+1767 TEDQKKFHTTAR
-1779 DVTPNYIAQTE
+1779 DVVPEYIAQTE
-1790 FKRHGAVLRMVF
+1790 FKRHGAVVRMVF
-1802 DINKNWFLVNNKVR
+1802 DINKNWFLINNKVK
-1816 LTFKKFQ
+1816 LTFKKFLN
-1823 AADADDPDLS
+1823 ADQDDPDLS
-1833 VETTVDKD
+1833 AEAVVDKN
-1841 GLAVFNIKKD
+1841 GLAVFEINKD
-1851 DLADKV
+1851 NFAAKV
-1857 PVGSRFEIS
+1857 PAGSRFEIS
-1866 KLEFVPDVDQ
+1866 KLEFVPEVNS
-1876 NQKVV
+1876 NQEIVKY
-1881 QFFPLKTVTPT
+1881 FPLNSITSSNS
-1892 DTTKTHS
+1892 TKVHS
-1899 ASQASSLA
+1899 ASADLA
-1907 PLARSRR
+1907 PLSRTRR
-1914 SVSVFDDSSSGVSSF
+1914 SLASVFDDSSPSEVATF
-1929 QDNSQASG
+1929 QDGTASLD
-1937 SVASPAPSDSPAA
+1937 SASPSPTSPTGDSDS
-1950 PAPAGS
+1950 S
-1956 PANSPADSQVGTLAN
+1956 PNQALEG
-1971 TNFLGVNISTTPL
+1971 TNFANVKISTTPL
-1984 QDPTTPSL
+1984 Q
-1992 PNPGQGL
+1992 NPDSNQSINNSSPAL
-1999 KSTFDT
+1999 RATFDT
-2005 ASFITA
+2005 ASFITR
-2011 VEKVNLSGT
+2011 VQKINLAET
-2020 NAELKITLNSTL
+2020 NAKIKITLNSTL
-2032 LLDVQSPTI
+2032 LLDVASPTI
-2041 KLKYIDITDGLEYEA
+2041 KLKYIDITDGQEHIA
-2056 DLVGNPVQG
+2056 DLAGNPTQNQTT
-2065 SSSSEYTFSAN
+2065 SEYTFSAN

-2088 VIYQDNQGVQQS
+2088 VIYQDDQGIQQS

-2109 YEDKLFRTTPTSFS
+2109 YEDKLFRTTPNSFS
-2123 VKKIESNY
+2123 VTKIDSSF

-2143 LDEQVAQY
+2143 LDDKTAQY
-2151 LENYTVK
+2151 LENYTAK
-2158 VSYQRIDKTNAN
+2158 ISYQRIDKVN
-2170 TTVSSVNG
+2170 TSVPVSTVEG
-2178 IINSDSTVS
+2178 IINSDGTIS
-2187 VVFDDNYTDAG
+2187 VVLQDNYENNAQS
-2198 QKSLILPEAATT
+2198 QKTISLPEAGTSISIDA
-2210 LSVDSETNTLSNQPG
+2210 ETNTVNSKITNI
-2225 NVEQS
+2225 ETS
-2230 VSTQNKAIDNSKLFE
+2230 VNTSSKNIDQNKLFE

-2255 LVQKPNST
+2255 LVRKP
-2263 SGRARRSVASPDLV
+2263 ASASQPDTQTGTASNLV
-2277 DFNSSYNSSATF
+2277 DFNSAYSLEATF
-2289 DTDTSKNKAINETSI
+2289 ADDQPSGSGKVNEKSI

-2328 TTKIY
+2328 TTTIY
-2333 AYFISSEDL
+2333 AYFVSSEDL
-2342 SDQDSDRNNFRV
+2342 SDEEEHKNNFRV

-2360 LKKYEQIRRA
+2360 LKKYEQIRQA
-2370 SSIKKLSSSGTAQS
+2370 SSIKKLSAQNDK
-2384 SHFYVATFESNL
+2384 SHFYVVTFESNL
-2396 NKASLYNIEFFAYKD
+2396 NKASLYNIEHFIYKD
-2411 QRIELSEYKTQRVDK
+2411 QKIELSEYKNARVDK
-2426 SQFTTP
+2426 KQFTTP
-2432 GKKAWLTNFSQVGA
+2432 AKKAWLTNFSQVGA
-2446 YQDQAA
+2446 YQDEAA
-2452 NVIFQFDEK
+2452 NVIIQFDEK

-2473 LEITEKLDTTLT
+2473 LEITEKLDQPLT
-2485 QGATAGAVAAG
+2485 QGAAGAGATAAG
-2496 GQTQSPQTTKFTFI
+2496 GQTQAPTTTKFTFI

-2525 KDQTTTTSLAPNK
+2525 KDQAQASLAPNK

-2550 TSSPASSGV
+2550 EQ
-2559 GTLSTS
+2559 STS
-2565 NPNLKIKTV
+2565 QSSSLSNLKIKTV
-2574 DAQNQANPITLGTG
+2574 DAQTQASPIELG
-2588 QMEVAKIDSAEVEN
+2588 QNKMEVAKFNSTEVEN
-2602 SQADQKIP
+2602 SPENQKIP

-2616 QFSYTEAT
+2616 QFEYTESV
-2624 NFSQDDN
+2624 NFIQDDDK
-2631 TDADGRSATLE
+2631 DADGRSATLE
-2642 FNFNKHF
+2642 FHFNKHF
-2649 LQIPKSFAT
+2649 LQIPNSFAT
-2658 ITIARSDAT
+2658 ITIAPAAT
-2667 SAAAPGNASAPAP
+2667 SASTNSSPTPPTAATSPA
-2680 AAGTPVDK
+2680 VDSSDK
-2688 KEISFISQSQYN
+2688 KEISFISESKYDSK
-2700 PTTGKVTFKLNNL
+2700 TGKITFKLNNL
-2713 DRFHTYDI
+2713 DRYHTYEI

-2726 GGVKIDNLATSTKL
+2726 AGVKIDNLKSSTNLK
-2740 TFTPTVQKIFLADLE
+2740 FTPVVQKIFLSDIEVKDLKTGAEKTTTTPTPATPVPVAAAAPSSTSSPDADHDPAAKE
-2755 VTNLRTGTNGTTQ
+2755 
-2768 PLASGTSGSNT
+2768 LA
-2779 ASTLPSASAQA
+2779 
-2790 SAGLE
+2790 
-2795 PTKEDGSKVFGN
+2795 PTKEDGSKVFGT
-2807 VSLYFDSDNSFL
+2807 VSLYFDNDNSFL
-2819 KDAKFQVKIKNKNDN
+2819 KDATFEVTVKDKNKNEVL
-2834 TDIATINDLQVT
+2834 ATISDLVVT
-2846 EDPTKKTTPYKVDI
+2846 EDKNKKATPYKVEI
-2860 DLAKNASQI
+2860 DLDAKAQGKI
-2869 QPGTKIGFEFTL
+2869 KPGTKIGFEFKL
-2881 NEVSKDTDLKG
+2881 KEVSKSTDLKG
-2892 TRPEDIVI
+2892 ANPEDIVI

-2912 PKLESEVIIPPVI
+2912 PKLESEIVIPPVI

-2931 DLTDTSARLKIKLK
+2931 ELKDTSAKLKIKLK
-2945 GDPANFGRVVNN
+2945 GDPANFDRIVNN
-2957 PIVLSIQPDPNKET
+2957 PIVLSIQPDPKQKT
-2971 ANKIPITLITQSQ
+2971 KSKIPISLITTSQ
-2984 VTTFKDKTNFEIEYE
+2984 VTTFQDKSRFEIEYD

-3022 FGEQDYKLKLE
+3022 FGEKDYKLKLE
-3033 QNPGGGGSSQQD
+3033 QASSGSTQTTDASQE
-3045 AYLKP
+3045 AKT
-3050 RKFKTPF
+3050 FKTPF
-3057 TELSPERII
+3057 TVLSPEKII
-3066 LTQATRNDHSP
+3066 LVQQPRVESTTPPRRPA
-3077 GKEYSPENLTLNL
+3077 KEYLPENLNLNL
-3090 DPVSMWSLNDKK
+3090 DPVSMWSLNGKQIK
-3102 ISVKFKP
+3102 VKFKAL
-3109 VGPNG
+3109 GPDG
-3114 EELNSGDNSQER
+3114 KELTTGDNKEEKEY
-3126 DYKFNV
+3126 DFTVNYKETE
-3132 RFDQAKKALVASLN
+3132 KALVAELK
-3146 NKDVTDARDGN
+3146 NKEVTDARDQN

-3169 QTVETDGSTPLT
+3169 QTVETDSRNQLT
-3181 LNLDDT
+3181 LSLDQASTAPDAS
-3187 QGTTNTNNL
+3187 GVVARSNNL

-3201 LAQPPLVK
+3201 LTQPPLVQ

-3250 ILEGVEDKTKGNN
+3250 ILQGVTDKNKNN
-3263 SNDASSWIQVA
+3263 STTDSASWEEVA
-3274 KYEPNNTGSLVEL
+3274 KYEPGAIGSKIEL
-3287 YNPRELA
+3287 YNPRELI
-3294 GPPSQYSENP
+3294 GPPTEYSENP
-3304 ELQRLLIQKDILDQE
+3304 ELQRLLIQKDILEQKIKI
-3319 IEVITEDIKNFEK
+3319 IENDIRNFET
-3332 QDETRINLLKKLA
+3332 QDEKRIELLKKLA
-3345 TNSFRSQ
+3345 TTSFQ
-3352 YESVLR
+3352 
-3358 AEGVEILKAINQRRD
+3358 AEYKQQLIGEGIEIKKAIT
-3373 DLEKQKVEL
+3373 KQKQEL
-3382 QKIQT
+3382 ERQKNS
-3387 LIKYNEEVEQLNN
+3387 LDSIKSLVDYHQELNQLNN
-3400 QIDQDSNPYRR
+3400 NTANNPYRR

-3420 ASWLSYYKMR
+3420 ASWLKYYKMR
-3430 VAIQYKYFKDDKNRK
+3430 VAIQYKYFKDNDNRK
-3445 TSEFSK
+3445 DSTQSK
-3451 IISNINTNQ
+3451 FIGQLSTNQ
-3460 TTNKNPNTEAY
+3460 TNNRNTTSQ
-3471 SSSGR
+3471 SS
-3476 QTNAVSRIQTI
+3476 ILKF
-3487 ELQDFAKYT
+3487 ELADFAKYT

-3513 AYIEMEFEDPKGL
+3513 AYIEMEFEDPKL
-3526 LTPLK
+3526 LLAPLK
-3531 DQFTK
+3531 DQFRRAQIQG
-3536 ANFTSN
+3536 AN
-3542 SDINKW
+3542 DLAKW

-3560 SGVIK
+3560 SGVIQ
-3565 NPGSLNNHA
+3565 NPGSANNQS

-3586 STWSRTTNQ
+3586 SVWSRTTNQ
-3595 WRANNSSSYNLD
+3595 WTANNSSSYNLD

-3624 LDNPNHRY
+3624 LDNPNHKY
-3632 VDLVNQI
+3632 IDLVNKI
-3639 PKIVYPKTTLKENHI
+3639 PKIIHPKTTLKENHI
-3654 RNKYYT
+3654 SNKYYT

-3669 DTNINKT
+3669 DSNNT

-3704 LSSLLSTPDDVK
+3704 LSSLLSRSDDVK

-3753 SGNVWHGSEVRQ
+3753 SGNVWHGSEIRQ
-3765 YNRNTQSG
+3765 YDRNSQRG
-3773 QIIKAFEGSLY
+3773 PIINAFGRSLF
-3784 QKMFNDFHDRASHRV
+3784 QKMNTNFEKAGRNNLNY
-3799 DHSKTFFIGPTGP
+3799 SKTFFIGPTGP
-3812 VKTLIPKSENNPTNA
+3812 VKSLASGQNNSNPSMA
-3827 DRNLAGQIFG
+3827 ERNLANQIYG
-3837 TKYANRNMNDR
+3837 TPYANKNMNIW
-3848 LTDLFKRQTQRPF
+3848 LNELFAKQTQLPF
-3861 GIKSATY
+3861 GIKTATY

-3874 LRIEFNNPENK
+3874 LRIEFNNPQNK
-3885 IGRGVKIQE
+3885 IARGVKIQE

-3924 QDDINVNDRT
+3924 QDDINIDSAKKLT
-3934 LLINLAP
+3934 LDINLSP
-3941 ANWSEHELPKVGA
+3941 ANWSEHELPEAGT

-3973 NRFLRQDVGA
+3973 NRFLRGDVGA
-3983 NNYRANQQYK
+3983 NTYRPNQQYK
-3993 SRSLNN
+3993 NHSLNN
-3999 GSDHKYLLPIK
+3999 GKDHKYLLPIK
-4010 GYDGLQVDAEN
+4010 GYDGLQVDAQN
-4021 PYFVPWVSNEDA
+4021 PYFVPWVSHEDA

>member
-77 SYKLNYQDLNVDFAA
+77 SYKLNYQDLNVDFTA
-92 DEQGKDV
+92 DEQGNDV

-203 LKNQS
+203 LKNQA

-252 IRYVDNSDSSSE
+252 IRYVDSSDSSSE

-351 SIFAANLASFDLN
+351 SVFAANLASFDLR

-396 PAAIV
+396 PSAIV
-401 DSKIAT
+401 ESKIAI

-418 VSVDNLEGTQAHLY
+418 VSVDNLEGTRAHLY

-465 KTKYSLDRVVFGG
+465 RTKYSLDRVVFGG

-489 DAYDYLSLAWD
+489 DAYDYLNLAWD
-500 NSLESGSAS
+500 NSLESGSSS
-509 RNFITSISDLKTF
+509 RNFITSISDLRTF

-552 YLYYHKKDEPQKLYK
+552 YLYYHKKDEPKKLYK

-694 SAQNPAKNTHYTLA
+694 SAQNSVQNTHYTLA

-804 QVKSLPLDL
+804 EVKSQPLDL
-813 SVNSDYSVLANNLLS
+813 NANTDSYSVLANNLIS
-828 VKLDNL
+828 VKLENL

-847 APNQDELFDNLEY
+847 APNQDEVFDNLEY

-871 NLPYFYTISDI
+871 NLPYFYTLSDI

-935 DEIKFED
+935 DQIKFED

-977 LKDESALQR
+977 LKEESAPQR

-1003 QQTHNQ
+1003 QQKHDK

-1016 DPVSDTFLT
+1016 DPVSDTFLA
-1025 GDTIKVVLQNSR
+1025 GDTIKVVLQNQR

-1044 SATVDPNLVLKLNFD
+1044 SASVDPNLVLKLNFD
-1059 QVEAGSEYSI
+1059 SVEAGSEYSI

-1074 ETKNKNIQTSVGFLF
+1074 ETKNKDIQTSVGFLF
-1089 EKSVDNYSPNL
+1089 EKTVNNYSPNL
-1100 EKTSIAPQKFY
+1100 EKTSIASQKFY
-1111 SSPELKT
+1111 SSPELKS

-1124 INENV
+1124 KDESV
-1129 KVNLV
+1129 KVKLA

-1141 LLENVA
+1141 LLQQVA
-1147 GQKKQLT
+1147 GQAKQLT
-1154 LLLKNSQTGAIVAAS
+1154 LLLKNTQTGAIVASS
-1169 AQASE
+1169 ARAEE

-1210 KDETNFAD
+1210 KDDNNFKD
-1218 DSNKSFVVNVDSI
+1218 DNSKSFFVNVDSI

-1251 FDPIRDAYLAN
+1251 FDPIRDAYLAG
-1262 KQIEVEITPDGD
+1262 KQIEVEIKQDSD
-1274 PVAQFVNVDATAG
+1274 PVAQLVTVDALAQNST
-1287 VQTSN
+1287 

-1309 EVVFEGLQEGTDFK
+1309 EVVFDNLREGTDFK
-1323 IAALTLANKSD
+1323 IATLTLANNSD
-1334 VKTNDVNAQTGPKFK
+1334 VKTNDQYKTTGPKFK
-1349 IVNDFLET
+1349 IVNDFLAQT
-1357 RDQNVAA
+1357 DANTSRAA
-1364 EITARSNQ
+1364 EITAESKQ

-1395 SIDKQQSAKIKV
+1395 TIDKQQSAKIKV

-1445 AEESVVGQA
+1445 AEDSVAGQKA
-1454 PKTSA
+1454 ETSA

-1488 YSIPFSTSLASDPKT
+1488 YSIPFSTSLANEPKT

-1527 LTVFFDSINDDI
+1527 LTVFFDSVNDDI

-1558 LKKSS
+1558 IKKSS
-1563 KVLISNNQAVFL
+1563 KVTISNNQAVFL
-1575 IEDLDEAST
+1575 IENLDEAST

-1609 QAPVVSSVSDNI
+1609 QAPAVSSVSDNI

-1628 EVETKQKKL
+1628 EVETKQKKF

-1646 IKIDKTLLEEKLTAT
+1646 IKIDKTLLEEKLTAI

-1686 KQFFKDYVDGP
+1686 KQFFKDYVDGS

-1724 ISFDDVA
+1724 ISFDEAA

-1790 FKRHGAVLRMVF
+1790 FKRHGAVLRMLF

-1823 AADADDPDLS
+1823 AADQDDPDLS

-1899 ASQASSLA
+1899 ASQASSLV

-1914 SVSVFDDSSSGVSSF
+1914 SLSVFDNSSSGVSSF

-1937 SVASPAPSDSPAA
+1937 SVASPAPADSPAA
-1950 PAPAGS
+1950 PATAGS
-1956 PANSPADSQVGTLAN
+1956 PATTLAN

-2020 NAELKITLNSTL
+2020 NAELRITLNSTL

-2041 KLKYIDITDGLEYEA
+2041 KLKYIDITDGVEYQA

-2065 SSSSEYTFSAN
+2065 SSSSEYTFSATN
-2076 DLKTLN
+2076 LKTLN

-2187 VVFDDNYTDAG
+2187 VVFDDNYTDSS
-2198 QKSLILPEAATT
+2198 QKSLTLPEAATNLT
-2210 LSVDSETNTLSNQPG
+2210 VDSETNTLSSQPG

-2230 VSTQNKAIDNSKLFE
+2230 VSNENKAIDQNKLFE

-2255 LVQKPNST
+2255 LVQKPSST
-2263 SGRARRSVASPDLV
+2263 SGRARRSVASPNLV

-2289 DTDTSKNKAINETSI
+2289 DTEQSSNKAINETSI

-2342 SDQDSDRNNFRV
+2342 SDQESDKNNFRV

-2370 SSIKKLSSSGTAQS
+2370 SSIKKLSSSGTGQS

-2411 QRIELSEYKTQRVDK
+2411 QKIELSEYKTQRVDK

-2473 LEITEKLDTTLT
+2473 LEITEKLDQPTNPPTPP
-2485 QGATAGAVAAG
+2485 ATP
-2496 GQTQSPQTTKFTFI
+2496 TSPSVTKFSFI
-2510 PDGPISRVTIDNKTS
+2510 PDGPISRVTIDNASS
-2525 KDQTTTTSLAPNK
+2525 KDSTTQASLAPNK

-2550 TSSPASSGV
+2550 TSPTSSGG

-2565 NPNLKIKTV
+2565 NPSLKIKTV
-2574 DAQNQANPITLGTG
+2574 DGQSPASPTELG
-2588 QMEVAKIDSAEVEN
+2588 QSKMEVAKFDSAEVEN
-2602 SQADQKIP
+2602 SQPDQKIP

-2616 QFSYTEAT
+2616 QFTYEEAT
-2624 NFSQDDN
+2624 NFQQDDN

-2658 ITIARSDAT
+2658 ITIARSDST
-2667 SAAAPGNASAPAP
+2667 SGAAAPAP
-2680 AAGTPVDK
+2680 APTPGTLVDK
-2688 KEISFISQSQYN
+2688 KEISFISQSQYD
-2700 PTTGKVTFKLNNL
+2700 PTTGRVTFKLNNL

-2726 GGVKIDNLATSTKL
+2726 GGVKIDNLASSTQLK
-2740 TFTPTVQKIFLADLE
+2740 FTPTVQKIFLADLE
-2755 VTNLRTGTNGTTQ
+2755 VTDLRTGTNGNNGINGTNTAPGSAQ
-2768 PLASGTSGSNT
+2768 PSGST
-2779 ASTLPSASAQA
+2779 QPSASTQT
-2790 SAGLE
+2790 SGGLE

-2819 KDAKFQVKIKNKNDN
+2819 NGATFQVTIKDKNNN

-2846 EDPTKKTTPYKVDI
+2846 EDQTKKTTPYKVDI
-2860 DLAKNASQI
+2860 DLAKNAPNQI

-2881 NEVSKDTDLKG
+2881 KEVSRDTDLKG
-2892 TRPEDIVI
+2892 ARPEDIVI

-2912 PKLESEVIIPPVI
+2912 PKLESEVIIPTVI
-2925 ESFVVS
+2925 ESFVVT
-2931 DLTDTSARLKIKLK
+2931 DLRDTSARLKIKLK
-2945 GDPANFGRVVNN
+2945 GDPANFERVVNN

-2971 ANKIPITLITQSQ
+2971 NGKIPITLINQSQ
-2984 VTTFKDKTNFEIEYE
+2984 VTNFKDKNIFEIEYE

-3022 FGEQDYKLKLE
+3022 FGEREYKLKLE
-3033 QNPGGGGSSQQD
+3033 QSTSGGVGSTQAE
-3045 AYLKP
+3045 AYSKP

-3066 LTQATRNDHSP
+3066 LTQATRQDAP
-3077 GKEYSPENLTLNL
+3077 RGKEYSPENLTLNL

-3114 EELNSGDNSQER
+3114 EELTTGDNSQER
-3126 DYKFNV
+3126 DYKFV
-3132 RFDQAKKALVASLN
+3132 VSFDRAKKALVASLN

-3169 QTVETDGSTPLT
+3169 QTVETDGSAPLT

-3196 QFTTQ
+3196 KFTTQ
-3201 LAQPPLVK
+3201 LAQPPLVQ

-3237 FAIDESSIKDWKL
+3237 FAIDEASMKDWKL
-3250 ILEGVEDKTKGNN
+3250 ILQGVTDKNKNN
-3263 SNDASSWIQVA
+3263 SSTDSASWEEVA
-3274 KYEPNNTGSLVEL
+3274 KYEPGAIGSKVEL

-3294 GPPSQYSENP
+3294 GPPSEYSENA
-3304 ELQRLLIQKDILDQE
+3304 ELQRLLIQKDIIDQK

-3332 QDETRINLLKKLA
+3332 QDEIRIGLLKKLA

-3352 YESVLR
+3352 YETILR
-3358 AEGVEILKAINQRRD
+3358 AESTEILKAINKRRE
-3373 DLEKQKVEL
+3373 DLERQREKL
-3382 QKIQT
+3382 DDIQT
-3387 LIKYNEEVEQLNN
+3387 LIDYNRRDEGASNSD
-3400 QIDQDSNPYRR
+3400 INPYRR

-3420 ASWLSYYKMR
+3420 ASWLKYYKMR
-3430 VAIQYKYFKDDKNRK
+3430 VAIQYKYFKDNDNRK
-3445 TSEFSK
+3445 ESTQSK
-3451 IISNINTNQ
+3451 FIGQLSTNQ
-3460 TTNKNPNTEAY
+3460 TNNTNTTSPSNILKF
-3471 SSSGR
+3471 
-3476 QTNAVSRIQTI
+3476 
-3487 ELQDFAKYT
+3487 ELADFAKYT

-3513 AYIEMEFEDPKGL
+3513 AYIEMEFEDPKNL
-3526 LTPLK
+3526 LSSLK
-3531 DQFTK
+3531 DRFDK
-3536 ANFTSN
+3536 AKFQND
-3542 SDINKW
+3542 DINKW
-3548 VELSSNIRFDNQ
+3548 VELSSDVRFDNQ

-3565 NPGSLNNHA
+3565 NPGSLNNHP

-3586 STWSRTTNQ
+3586 SIYSRSTNQ
-3595 WRANNSSSYNLD
+3595 WTSNNSSSYNLD

-3614 YDLKNPFASL
+3614 YNLKNPFSSL
-3624 LDNPNHRY
+3624 LTSPTKEY
-3632 VDLVNQI
+3632 IDLVREI
-3639 PKIVYPKTTLKENHI
+3639 PKIVYPQTQLRENQVQ
-3654 RNKYYT
+3654 KKFYT

-3669 DTNINKT
+3669 DQQPNKT
-3676 VKVGL
+3676 VKIGL
-3681 IITYHY
+3681 IITYHW
-3687 TSIDNF
+3687 TSPESF
-3693 SKKIISVYPKV
+3693 AKKIISIYPKF
-3704 LSSLLSTPDDVK
+3704 LSSLANHNGIDIKDY
-3716 NFKPLVPTFSDKIN
+3716 KPLVPTLSENIN

-3753 SGNVWHGSEVRQ
+3753 SGNVWYSSEIRQ
-3765 YNRNTQSG
+3765 FDRDTQPN
-3773 QIIKAFEGSLY
+3773 QIINAFENSLV
-3784 QKMFNDFHDRASHRV
+3784 QKVLNNFKNDRDFKEE
-3799 DHSKTFFIGPTGP
+3799 KTLFIGPTGP
-3812 VKTLIPKSENNPTNA
+3812 IKTLSDTPTKA
-3827 DRNLAGQIFG
+3827 DDNDPMQQYVKWQKQGNRTLKQIVEGNFFHN
-3837 TKYANRNMNDR
+3837 K
-3848 LTDLFKRQTQRPF
+3848 KQRSPF
-3861 GIKSATY
+3861 GIKSTEY
-3868 DQAAKS
+3868 NKS
-3874 LRIEFNNPENK
+3874 NK
-3885 IGRGVKIQE
+3885 IFTIQFQNPYGSIERVQE
-3894 IMPTVSYATFV
+3894 IMPTVSYAAFI
-3905 DQSGKIYLFGNKN
+3905 DQTGKIYLFGNKN
-3918 GLPIKL
+3918 GNPIRL
-3924 QDDINVNDRT
+3924 QDDISTRNLT
-3934 LLINLAP
+3934 LEVNLAP
-3941 ANWSEHELPKVGA
+3941 ATWSEQDLPSENT

-3959 GLLVFPYLPPDFTQ
+3959 GLLVFPYLPPNFVQ
-3973 NRFLRQDVGA
+3973 NRFLRDDVGK
-3983 NNYRANQQYK
+3983 NTYVKEQQYHESTHNDK
-3993 SRSLNN
+3993 T
-3999 GSDHKYLLPIK
+3999 HKYLLPVK
-4010 GYDGLQVDAEN
+4010 GYQGLQVDAQN
-4021 PYFVPWVSNEDA
+4021 PYFIPWTKHDNA
-4033 WIRITY
+4033 WGRIIY

>member
-77 SYKLNYQDLNVDFAA
+77 SYKLNYQDLNVDFTA
-92 DEQGKDV
+92 DEQGNDV

-351 SIFAANLASFDLN
+351 SVFAANLASFDLN

-396 PAAIV
+396 PSAIV

-418 VSVDNLEGTQAHLY
+418 ASVDNLEGTRAHLY

-489 DAYDYLSLAWD
+489 DAYDYLNLAWD
-500 NSLESGSAS
+500 NSLESGSSS
-509 RNFITSISDLKTF
+509 RNFITSISDLRTF

-682 NLNLSNLSTISV
+682 NLNLSNLSSISV
-694 SAQNPAKNTHYTLA
+694 SAQNPAQNTHYTLA

-804 QVKSLPLDL
+804 EVKSQPLDL
-813 SVNSDYSVLANNLLS
+813 NATSDYSVLANNLLS
-828 VKLDNL
+828 VKLEGL

-847 APNQDELFDNLEY
+847 APNQDEVFDNLEY

-887 QPTQDSAKLVVN
+887 QPTQDSAKLTVN
-899 FTTKDPEYKKRANS
+899 FTTKDPEFRKRANS

-942 GTNKVEFNVQNL
+942 GINKVEFDVQNL

-977 LKDESALQR
+977 LKDESASQR

-1003 QQTHNQ
+1003 QQTHNK
-1009 IGIELSF
+1009 IAIELSF
-1016 DPVSDTFLT
+1016 DPVSDTFLS

-1044 SATVDPNLVLKLNFD
+1044 SATVDSNLVIKLNFD
-1059 QVEAGSEYSI
+1059 SVEAGSEYSI

-1074 ETKNKNIQTSVGFLF
+1074 ETKNKDIQTSVGFLF
-1089 EKSVDNYSPNL
+1089 EKTVNNYSPNL
-1100 EKTSIAPQKFY
+1100 EKTSIDTQKFY
-1111 SSPELKT
+1111 SSPELKS

-1124 INENV
+1124 KDESV

-1141 LLENVA
+1141 LLQQVA
-1147 GQKKQLT
+1147 SQQKQLT
-1154 LLLKNSQTGAIVAAS
+1154 LLLKNTQTGAIVAAS
-1169 AQASE
+1169 ANAAE
-1174 KNSQIEADFTFSN
+1174 KDSQVEAEFTFSN
-1187 LDRAAKYELVSVNDY
+1187 LDRAVKYELVSVNDY

-1210 KDETNFAD
+1210 KDDKNFAD
-1218 DSNKSFVVNVDSI
+1218 ENSKSFVVNVDSI

-1251 FDPIRDAYLAN
+1251 FDPIRDAYLAD
-1262 KQIEVEITPDGD
+1262 KQIEVEIKQDSD
-1274 PVAQFVNVDATAG
+1274 PVAQLVTVDALAQNST
-1287 VQTSN
+1287 

-1309 EVVFEGLQEGTDFK
+1309 EVVFEGLKEGTDFK
-1323 IAALTLANKSD
+1323 IATLSLASKQD
-1334 VKTNDVNAQTGPKFK
+1334 VKTNAENAQNGPKFK

-1357 RDQNVAA
+1357 TDQKVAA
-1364 EITARSNQ
+1364 EISAESKQ

-1382 ASRIEFNPTDSTQ
+1382 VSRIEFNPTDSTQ
-1395 SIDKQQSAKIKV
+1395 TIDKQQSAKIKV

-1445 AEESVVGQA
+1445 AETSVAGQS

-1488 YSIPFSTSLASDPKT
+1488 YSIPFSTTLVDQPKT

-1527 LTVFFDSINDDI
+1527 LTVFFDSVNDDI
-1539 LNDQFDAELE
+1539 LNDQFEAELE

-1558 LKKSS
+1558 IKKSS
-1563 KVLISNNQAVFL
+1563 KVIISNNQAVFL

-1590 KLSKKTVT
+1590 KLSKKALV

-1609 QAPVVSSVSDNI
+1609 QAPAVSSVSDNI

-1628 EVETKQKKL
+1628 EVETKQKKF

-1661 MPTLTLEQTN
+1661 MPQLTLEQTN

-1686 KQFFKDYVDGP
+1686 KQFFKDYVDGT
-1697 KAANAF
+1697 KAASAA

-1724 ISFDDVA
+1724 ITFDETN

-1790 FKRHGAVLRMVF
+1790 FKRHGAVLRMLF

-1823 AADADDPDLS
+1823 DQGADDPDLS

-1841 GLAVFNIKKD
+1841 GLAVFSIKKD
-1851 DLADKV
+1851 DFADKV

-1899 ASQASSLA
+1899 ASQSSSLV

-1914 SVSVFDDSSSGVSSF
+1914 SLSVFDNSSSGVSSF
-1929 QDNSQASG
+1929 QDNSQDSG
-1937 SVASPAPSDSPAA
+1937 SVASPTPADSPAA
-1950 PAPAGS
+1950 PAPA
-1956 PANSPADSQVGTLAN
+1956 DSQAGTLAN

-2065 SSSSEYTFSAN
+2065 ETTSEYTFRADN
-2076 DLKTLN
+2076 LKTLN

-2187 VVFDDNYTDAG
+2187 VVFDDNYTDSS
-2198 QKSLILPEAATT
+2198 QKSLILPEAATS
-2210 LSVDSETNTLSNQPG
+2210 LSVDSETNTLSSQLQ

-2230 VSTQNKAIDNSKLFE
+2230 VSTQNKAIDQNKLFE

-2263 SGRARRSVASPDLV
+2263 SGRARRSVASPNLV

-2289 DTDTSKNKAINETSI
+2289 DTDNSKNKAINETSI

-2342 SDQDSDRNNFRV
+2342 SDQDSDKNNFRV

-2370 SSIKKLSSSGTAQS
+2370 SSIKKLSSSGATQS

-2411 QRIELSEYKTQRVDK
+2411 QKIELSEYKTQRVDK

-2473 LEITEKLDTTLT
+2473 LEITEKLD
-2485 QGATAGAVAAG
+2485 QPATPPVGNVVP
-2496 GQTQSPQTTKFTFI
+2496 SVTKFSFI
-2510 PDGPISRVTIDNKTS
+2510 PDGPISRVTIDNTS
-2525 KDQTTTTSLAPNK
+2525 SQDSTNQASLAPNK

-2550 TSSPASSGV
+2550 TSSPASL
-2559 GTLSTS
+2559 GTALSTS
-2565 NPNLKIKTV
+2565 NPSLKIKTV
-2574 DAQNQANPITLGTG
+2574 DAQSPASPTELG
-2588 QMEVAKIDSAEVEN
+2588 QSKMEVAKFDSAEVEN
-2602 SQADQKIP
+2602 SQSDQKIP

-2616 QFSYTEAT
+2616 QFSYTETT
-2624 NFSQDDN
+2624 NFQQDDN

-2667 SAAAPGNASAPAP
+2667 SATAPGTAGAPAP
-2680 AAGTPVDK
+2680 APGTPADK

-2700 PTTGKVTFKLNNL
+2700 PTTGRVTFKLNNL

-2726 GGVKIDNLATSTKL
+2726 GGIKIDNLVTSTKL

-2755 VTNLRTGTNGTTQ
+2755 VKDLRTGTTGSTGNTSPGSTQ
-2768 PLASGTSGSNT
+2768 ASGPTQ
-2779 ASTLPSASAQA
+2779 PSASTQA
-2790 SAGLE
+2790 SGGLE

-2819 KDAKFQVKIKNKNDN
+2819 KDATFQVKIKNKNDG
-2834 TDIATINDLQVT
+2834 TDIATIDNLEVT
-2846 EDPTKKTTPYKVDI
+2846 EDKNKKATPYKVEI
-2860 DLAKNASQI
+2860 DLDEKASGQI

-2881 NEVSKDTDLKG
+2881 KGVSDKTDLKG
-2892 TRPEDIVI
+2892 ANPEDIVI

-2945 GDPANFGRVVNN
+2945 GDPRNFDRIVDN

-2971 ANKIPITLITQSQ
+2971 ERKIPIALITQSQ
-2984 VTTFKDKTNFEIEYE
+2984 VTTFTDKSRFEIEYD

-3022 FGEQDYKLKLE
+3022 FGEDNYKLKLE
-3033 QNPGGGGSSQQD
+3033 QNSGGGGTTQQD
-3045 AYLKP
+3045 AYSKP
-3050 RKFKTPF
+3050 KKFKTPF

-3066 LTQATRNDHSP
+3066 LTQATRNDP
-3077 GKEYSPENLTLNL
+3077 TGGKEYSPENLTLNL

-3102 ISVKFKP
+3102 INVKFKP

-3114 EELNSGDNSQER
+3114 EELTTGDNRQER
-3126 DYKFNV
+3126 EYQFSV
-3132 RFDQAKKALVASLN
+3132 AFDQSKKALVASLN
-3146 NKDVTDARDGN
+3146 NKDVTDANDN
-3157 LYPSTTYKISQI
+3157 NFYPSTTYKISQI
-3169 QTVETDGSTPLT
+3169 QTVETDGSNPLT

-3196 QFTTQ
+3196 KFTTQ

-3237 FAIDESSIKDWKL
+3237 FAIDESSMKDWKL
-3250 ILEGVEDKTKGNN
+3250 ILQGVTDKNKNN
-3263 SNDASSWIQVA
+3263 NFTDSASWEEVA
-3274 KYEPNNTGSLVEL
+3274 KYEVGTIGSKIEL
-3287 YNPRELA
+3287 YNPRELI
-3294 GPPSQYSENP
+3294 GPPIEYSENP
-3304 ELQRLLIQKDILDQE
+3304 ELQRLLIEKDILEQKIKV
-3319 IEVITEDIKNFEK
+3319 IENDIQNFETEDNK
-3332 QDETRINLLKKLA
+3332 RIELLKKLA
-3345 TNSFRSQ
+3345 TDSFQ
-3352 YESVLR
+3352 
-3358 AEGVEILKAINQRRD
+3358 AEYKQQLIGEGIEIKKAIT
-3373 DLEKQKVEL
+3373 KQKEEL
-3382 QKIQT
+3382 ERQKNS
-3387 LIKYNEEVEQLNN
+3387 LDSIKSLVQYHQELNQLNN
-3400 QIDQDSNPYRR
+3400 DTADNPYRR

-3420 ASWLSYYKMR
+3420 ASWLKYYKMR
-3430 VAIQYKYFKDDKNRK
+3430 VAIQYKYFKDNDNRK
-3445 TSEFSK
+3445 DSTQSK
-3451 IISNINTNQ
+3451 FIGQLSTNQ
-3460 TTNKNPNTEAY
+3460 TSNTNTTSQ
-3471 SSSGR
+3471 SS
-3476 QTNAVSRIQTI
+3476 ILKF
-3487 ELQDFAKYT
+3487 ELADFAKYT

-3513 AYIEMEFEDPKGL
+3513 AYVEMEFEDPKGL
-3526 LTPLK
+3526 LAPLK
-3531 DQFTK
+3531 DQFTN
-3536 ANFTSN
+3536 ANFKSD

-3548 VELSSNIRFDNQ
+3548 VELSSNIRFDIQ
-3560 SGVIK
+3560 KGVIQ
-3565 NPGSLNNHA
+3565 NPGSANNHS

-3586 STWSRTTNQ
+3586 SNWNVQTNR
-3595 WRANNSSSYNLD
+3595 WRSNDSNNYNLD

-3614 YDLKNPFASL
+3614 YNLNNPFSSL
-3624 LDNPNHRY
+3624 LTSPTKEY
-3632 VDLVNQI
+3632 IDLVREI
-3639 PKIVYPKTTLKENHI
+3639 PKVVYPQTQLRENQAQ
-3654 RNKYYT
+3654 NKFYT
-3660 LRLAKFEVD
+3660 LRLAKFEVAD
-3669 DTNINKT
+3669 QQPNKT
-3676 VKVGL
+3676 VKIGL
-3681 IITYHY
+3681 IITYHW
-3687 TSIDNF
+3687 TSPESF
-3693 SKKIISVYPKV
+3693 AKKIISIYPKF
-3704 LSSLLSTPDDVK
+3704 LSSLTSHVGIDIKDY
-3716 NFKPLVPTFSDKIN
+3716 KPLVPTLSENIN

-3753 SGNVWHGSEVRQ
+3753 SGNVWYSSEIRQ
-3765 YNRNTQSG
+3765 YDTSTQQP
-3773 QIIKAFEGSLY
+3773 QIISAFENSLS
-3784 QKMFNDFHDRASHRV
+3784 QKIRNNFRNDRDF
-3799 DHSKTFFIGPTGP
+3799 KEEETLFIGPTGP
-3812 VKTLIPKSENNPTNA
+3812 IKTLGDNPTKA
-3827 DRNLAGQIFG
+3827 DNNDPIQQNVRNTRQNNQLIKQIVEGPFFNS
-3837 TKYANRNMNDR
+3837 K
-3848 LTDLFKRQTQRPF
+3848 KQRSPF
-3861 GIKSATY
+3861 GIKSTQY
-3868 DQAAKS
+3868 NKS
-3874 LRIEFNNPENK
+3874 NKIFTIEFQNPYRSIK
-3885 IGRGVKIQE
+3885 RIQE
-3894 IMPTVSYATFV
+3894 IMPTVSYAAFI
-3905 DQSGKIYLFGNKN
+3905 DQTGKIYLFGNKN
-3918 GLPIKL
+3918 GNPIRL
-3924 QDDINVNDRT
+3924 QDDISTKNLT
-3934 LLINLAP
+3934 LEVNLAP
-3941 ANWSEHELPKVGA
+3941 ATWSEHDLPSENT

-3959 GLLVFPYLPPDFTQ
+3959 GLLVFPYLPTNFLQ
-3973 NRFLRQDVGA
+3973 NKFLKNYVGQDTYVKE
-3983 NNYRANQQYK
+3983 QQYHEFVQ
-3993 SRSLNN
+3993 N
-3999 GSDHKYLLPIK
+3999 GKTHQYLLPVK
-4010 GYDGLQVDAEN
+4010 GYQGLRVNAQN
-4021 PYFVPWVSNEDA
+4021 PYFIPWTKHDDA
-4033 WIRITY
+4033 WGRIIY

>member
-77 SYKLNYQDLNVDFAA
+77 SYKLNYQDLNVDFTA
-92 DEQGKDV
+92 DEQGNDV

-208 GNTDPLS
+208 GNTDVLS

-252 IRYVDNSDSSSE
+252 IRYVDNSETNSE

-275 APQINYEQDAQ
+275 DPSIDYEKDAN
-286 KEKLF
+286 KTALF
-291 EATTDKYN
+291 EATTAKYKLI
-299 YRADSLIDQNL
+299 ASSLIDQNL
-310 TFDSKRLTVNFS
+310 TYDSKRLTVNFS
-322 TLDTSPNLEN
+322 TLDASPNLEN

-351 SIFAANLASFDLN
+351 SIFAANLASFDLK

-396 PAAIV
+396 PSAIV

-418 VSVDNLEGTQAHLY
+418 VSVDNLEGTRAHLY

-465 KTKYSLDRVVFGG
+465 KTKYSLDRVVFGS

-500 NSLESGSAS
+500 SSLESGSSS

-694 SAQNPAKNTHYTLA
+694 SAQNPAQNTHYTLA

-804 QVKSLPLDL
+804 EVKSFPLD
-813 SVNSDYSVLANNLLS
+813 SNSNTDSYSVLANNLLS
-828 VKLDNL
+828 VKLENL

-847 APNQDELFDNLEY
+847 APNQDEVFDNLEY
-860 KFIDLN
+860 KFIDLS

-871 NLPYFYTISDI
+871 NLPHFYTISDI

-935 DEIKFED
+935 SEIKFED
-942 GTNKVEFNVQNL
+942 GINKVEFDVQNL

-977 LKDESALQR
+977 LKEELALQR

-1016 DPVSDTFLT
+1016 DPVSDTFLA
-1025 GDTIKVVLQNSR
+1025 GDTVKVVLQNSR

-1059 QVEAGSEYSI
+1059 SVEAGSEYSI

-1074 ETKNKNIQTSVGFLF
+1074 ETKNKDIQTSVGFLF
-1089 EKSVDNYSPNL
+1089 EKTVNNYNPNL
-1100 EKTSIAPQKFY
+1100 EKTSIATQKFY
-1111 SSPELKT
+1111 SSPELKS
-1118 FNVTSN
+1118 FSVVSN
-1124 INENV
+1124 QNETV
-1129 KVNLV
+1129 KVKLA

-1141 LLENVA
+1141 LLQQVS
-1147 GQKKQLT
+1147 GQQKQLT
-1154 LLLKNSQTGAIVAAS
+1154 LLLKNSQTGAIVASSAS
-1169 AQASE
+1169 ALE
-1174 KNSQIEADFTFSN
+1174 KDSQVEAEFTFSN

-1210 KDETNFAD
+1210 KDDKNFAD
-1218 DSNKSFVVNVDSI
+1218 ENSKSFVVNVDSI

-1251 FDPIRDAYLAN
+1251 FDPIRDAYLAD
-1262 KQIEVEITPDGD
+1262 KQIEVEIKQDSD
-1274 PVAQFVNVDATAG
+1274 PVATFVSVDATAG

-1309 EVVFEGLQEGTDFK
+1309 EVVFEGLKEGTDFK
-1323 IAALTLANKSD
+1323 IATLSLASKQD
-1334 VKTNDVNAQTGPKFK
+1334 VKTNAENAQNGPKFK

-1357 RDQNVAA
+1357 TNQKVAA
-1364 EITARSNQ
+1364 EISAESKQ

-1382 ASRIEFNPTDSTQ
+1382 ASRIEFNPTDLTR

-1445 AEESVVGQA
+1445 AKNSVAGQKA
-1454 PKTSA
+1454 ETSA

-1488 YSIPFSTSLASDPKT
+1488 YSIPFSTTLADQPKT

-1517 YVDVS
+1517 YVDIS

-1539 LNDQFDAELE
+1539 LNDQFEAELE

-1558 LKKSS
+1558 IKKSS
-1563 KVLISNNQAVFL
+1563 KVTISNNQAVFL
-1575 IEDLDEAST
+1575 IENLDEAST

-1590 KLSKKTVT
+1590 KITKKAVT
-1598 RSTRSLRRVRR
+1598 RNTRSLRRTRR

-1621 NVVFDQA
+1621 NVVFDNT
-1628 EVETKQKKL
+1628 EVETKQKKF

-1661 MPTLTLEQTN
+1661 NPVLTLEQTN

-1686 KQFFKDYVDGP
+1686 KQFFKDYVDGS
-1697 KAANAF
+1697 KAASAAS
-1703 QDIKLVVKS
+1703 DIKLVVKS

-1724 ISFDDVA
+1724 ITFDETN
-1731 NEATVKFLLEDLEK
+1731 NEAIVKFLLEDLEK

-1790 FKRHGAVLRMVF
+1790 FKRHGAVLRMLF

-1841 GLAVFNIKKD
+1841 GLAVFSIKKD
-1851 DLADKV
+1851 DFADKV

-1899 ASQASSLA
+1899 ASQASSLV

-1914 SVSVFDDSSSGVSSF
+1914 SLSVFDDSSSGVSSS
-1929 QDNSQASG
+1929 QDDSQASG
-1937 SVASPAPSDSPAA
+1937 SVASPAPAASPAA

-1956 PANSPADSQVGTLAN
+1956 PANSPADSPATTLAN

-2041 KLKYIDITDGLEYEA
+2041 KLKYIDITDGVEYQA

-2076 DLKTLN
+2076 NLKTLN

-2088 VIYQDNQGVQQS
+2088 VIYQDNQGAQQS

-2131 NSTNKTANVKIT
+2131 NSKSKTANVKIT

-2187 VVFDDNYTDAG
+2187 VVFDDNYTDSN
-2198 QKSLILPEAATT
+2198 QKSLILPEAPTSF
-2210 LSVDSETNTLSNQPG
+2210 SVDSETNTLSSQPRD
-2225 NVEQS
+2225 VEQS
-2230 VSTQNKAIDNSKLFE
+2230 VSNENKVIDPNKLFE

-2263 SGRARRSVASPDLV
+2263 SGRARRSAASPNLV

-2289 DTDTSKNKAINETSI
+2289 DTDASKNNKAINETSI

-2342 SDQDSDRNNFRV
+2342 SDQDSDKNNFRV

-2473 LEITEKLDTTLT
+2473 LEITEKLDQSTNPPTPPVGTT
-2485 QGATAGAVAAG
+2485 
-2496 GQTQSPQTTKFTFI
+2496 SPSVTKFSFI
-2510 PDGPISRVTIDNKTS
+2510 PDGPISRVTIDNNSS
-2525 KDQTTTTSLAPNK
+2525 KDSTTTTTLAPNK

-2550 TSSPASSGV
+2550 TSQPASSG
-2559 GTLSTS
+2559 GGALSTS
-2565 NPNLKIKTV
+2565 NPSLKIKTV
-2574 DAQNQANPITLGTG
+2574 DTQNQANPTELG
-2588 QMEVAKIDSAEVEN
+2588 QSKMEVAKFDSAEVEN
-2602 SQADQKIP
+2602 SQPDQKIP

-2616 QFSYTEAT
+2616 QFTYEEAT
-2624 NFSQDDN
+2624 NFIQDDN

-2658 ITIARSDAT
+2658 ITIARSDST
-2667 SAAAPGNASAPAP
+2667 SGAAGAASAPTGAP
-2680 AAGTPVDK
+2680 APTPGTPADK
-2688 KEISFISQSQYN
+2688 KEISFISQSQYD
-2700 PTTGKVTFKLNNL
+2700 PTTGRVTFKLNNL

-2726 GGVKIDNLATSTKL
+2726 GGVKIDNLASSTKL
-2740 TFTPTVQKIFLADLE
+2740 KFTPTVQKIFLADLE
-2755 VTNLRTGTNGTTQ
+2755 VKDLRTGTNGSTGNTAPGSTQ
-2768 PLASGTSGSNT
+2768 PSGS
-2779 ASTLPSASAQA
+2779 AQPSASTQT
-2790 SAGLE
+2790 SGGLE

-2819 KDAKFQVKIKNKNDN
+2819 KDAIFQVKIKNKNDN
-2834 TDIATINDLQVT
+2834 TDIATIDNLQVT
-2846 EDPTKKTTPYKVDI
+2846 EDSTKKATPYKVDI
-2860 DLAKNASQI
+2860 DLAKNAPQI

-2881 NEVSKDTDLKG
+2881 KEVSRDTDLKG
-2892 TRPEDIVI
+2892 ANPEDIVI

-2945 GDPANFGRVVNN
+2945 GDPANFERIVDN

-2984 VTTFKDKTNFEIEYE
+2984 VTTFKDKTKFEIEYD

-3022 FGEQDYKLKLE
+3022 FGEDNYKLKLE
-3033 QNPGGGGSSQQD
+3033 QNTGGGSTQQE
-3045 AYLKP
+3045 AYSKP

-3066 LTQATRNDHSP
+3066 LTQATRTALTR

-3090 DPVSMWSLNDKK
+3090 DPVSMWSLNNKK
-3102 ISVKFKP
+3102 INVKFKP
-3109 VGPNG
+3109 LGPNG
-3114 EELNSGDNSQER
+3114 EELTTGDNRQER
-3126 DYKFNV
+3126 EYKFSV
-3132 RFDQAKKALVASLN
+3132 SFDKTKKALVASLK
-3146 NKDVTDARDGN
+3146 NKDVTDAQDGN
-3157 LYPSTTYKISQI
+3157 FYPSTTYRISQI
-3169 QTVETDGSTPLT
+3169 QTVETNGSTPLT
-3181 LNLDDT
+3181 LNLDEN
-3187 QGTTNTNNL
+3187 QNTTNTNNL
-3196 QFTTQ
+3196 KFTTQ

-3237 FAIDESSIKDWKL
+3237 FAIDESSMKDWKL
-3250 ILEGVEDKTKGNN
+3250 ILEGVEDKNKANNN
-3263 SNDASSWIQVA
+3263 SDASSWVQVA
-3274 KYEPNNTGSLVEL
+3274 RYEPNNTGSSIEL
-3287 YNPRELA
+3287 YNPRELV
-3294 GPPSQYSENP
+3294 GPPTEYSENP
-3304 ELQRLLIQKDILDQE
+3304 ELQRLLIQKDILEQK
-3319 IEVITEDIKNFEK
+3319 IKIIQNDIQNFET
-3332 QDETRINLLKKLA
+3332 QDEKRIELLKKLA
-3345 TNSFRSQ
+3345 TTSSFQAEYRQ
-3352 YESVLR
+3352 QLI
-3358 AEGVEILKAINQRRD
+3358 AEGIEIKKEII
-3373 DLEKQKVEL
+3373 KQKDELERQKNSLDSIKSLVQYHREL
-3382 QKIQT
+3382 Q
-3387 LIKYNEEVEQLNN
+3387 QLNN
-3400 QIDQDSNPYRR
+3400 KTTNDNPYRR

-3460 TTNKNPNTEAY
+3460 TNNRNQNREAY

-3476 QTNAVSRIQTI
+3476 QNTNVSRIQTI
-3487 ELQDFAKYT
+3487 ELEDFAKYT

-3503 SEIKPLNQIG
+3503 SKITPLNQIG
-3513 AYIEMEFEDPKGL
+3513 AYIEMEFDDPKGL

-3531 DQFTK
+3531 DKFAN
-3536 ANFTSN
+3536 ANFTSD

-3548 VELSSNIRFDNQ
+3548 VELSSNVRFDIQNAI
-3560 SGVIK
+3560 IK
-3565 NPGSLNNHA
+3565 NPGSTNLHS

-3586 STWSRTTNQ
+3586 SNWNVPTNR
-3595 WRANNSSSYNLD
+3595 WRSNDSNNYNLD

-3614 YDLKNPFASL
+3614 YNLNNPFSSL
-3624 LDNPNHRY
+3624 LTSPTKEY
-3632 VDLVNQI
+3632 IDLVREI
-3639 PKIVYPKTTLKENHI
+3639 PKVVYPQTQLRENQAQ
-3654 RNKYYT
+3654 NKFYT

-3669 DTNINKT
+3669 DQQPNKT
-3676 VKVGL
+3676 VKIGL
-3681 IITYHY
+3681 IITYHW
-3687 TSIDNF
+3687 TSPESF
-3693 SKKIISVYPKV
+3693 AKKIISIYPKF
-3704 LSSLLSTPDDVK
+3704 LSSLTSHAGIDIKDY
-3716 NFKPLVPTFSDKIN
+3716 KPLVPTLSKNIN

-3753 SGNVWHGSEVRQ
+3753 SGNVWYSSEIRQ
-3765 YNRNTQSG
+3765 YDISTQQT
-3773 QIIKAFEGSLY
+3773 QIINAFENSLS
-3784 QKMFNDFHDRASHRV
+3784 QKIRNNFRNDRDF
-3799 DHSKTFFIGPTGP
+3799 KEEETLFIGPTGP
-3812 VKTLIPKSENNPTNA
+3812 IKTLGDNPTKA
-3827 DRNLAGQIFG
+3827 DNNDPIQQNVRNTRQNNQLIKQIVEGPFFNS
-3837 TKYANRNMNDR
+3837 K
-3848 LTDLFKRQTQRPF
+3848 KQRSPF
-3861 GIKSATY
+3861 GIKSTQY
-3868 DQAAKS
+3868 NKS
-3874 LRIEFNNPENK
+3874 NKIFTIEFQNPYRSIK
-3885 IGRGVKIQE
+3885 RIQE
-3894 IMPTVSYATFV
+3894 IMPTVSYAAFI
-3905 DQSGKIYLFGNKN
+3905 DQTGKIYLFGNKN
-3918 GLPIKL
+3918 GNPIRL
-3924 QDDINVNDRT
+3924 QDDISTKNLT
-3934 LLINLAP
+3934 LEVNLAP
-3941 ANWSEHELPKVGA
+3941 ATWSEQDLPSENT

-3959 GLLVFPYLPPDFTQ
+3959 GLLVFPYLPTNFLQ
-3973 NRFLRQDVGA
+3973 NKFLKNYVGQDTYVKE
-3983 NNYRANQQYK
+3983 QQYHEFVQ
-3993 SRSLNN
+3993 N
-3999 GSDHKYLLPIK
+3999 GKTHQYLLPVK
-4010 GYDGLQVDAEN
+4010 GYQGLRVNAQN
-4021 PYFVPWVSNEDA
+4021 PYFIPWTKHDDA
-4033 WIRITY
+4033 WGRIIY

>member
-77 SYKLNYQDLNVDFAA
+77 SYKLNYQDLNVDFTA
-92 DEQGKDV
+92 DEQGNDV
-99 IASHKAVYDEFSRTW
+99 IASHKAIYDEFSRTW

-208 GNTDPLS
+208 GNTDVLS

-252 IRYVDNSDSSSE
+252 IRYVDSSDSTSE

-351 SIFAANLASFDLN
+351 SVFAANLASFDLK

-396 PAAIV
+396 PSAIV

-418 VSVDNLEGTQAHLY
+418 VSVDNLEGTRAHLY

-449 RVNSYQISF
+449 GINSYQISF

-465 KTKYSLDRVVFGG
+465 RTKYSLDRVVFGG
-478 LNPNSVFAKNK
+478 PNPNSVFAKNK

-500 NSLESGSAS
+500 SSLESGSS
-509 RNFITSISDLKTF
+509 RRNFITSISDLRTF

-694 SAQNPAKNTHYTLA
+694 SAQNPAQNTHYTLA

-766 FESISLTSAKAL
+766 FESINLTSAKAL

-804 QVKSLPLDL
+804 EVKSQPLDL
-813 SVNSDYSVLANNLLS
+813 NTDSGSYSVLANNLLL

-842 FKLEP
+842 LKLEP
-847 APNQDELFDNLEY
+847 APNQDEVFDNLEY
-860 KFIDLN
+860 KFINLN

-871 NLPYFYTISDI
+871 DLPYFYTLSDI

-887 QPTQDSAKLVVN
+887 QPTQDSAKLTVN
-899 FTTKDPEYKKRANS
+899 FTTKDPEFRKRANS
-913 SLKKA
+913 SFKKA

-942 GTNKVEFNVQNL
+942 GTNKVEFDVQNL

-977 LKDESALQR
+977 LKEESAKQR

-1003 QQTHNQ
+1003 QQKHDK
-1009 IGIELSF
+1009 IAIELSF
-1016 DPVSDTFLT
+1016 DPVSDTFLA
-1025 GDTIKVVLQNSR
+1025 GDTIKVVLQNQR

-1044 SATVDPNLVLKLNFD
+1044 SAIVDQNLVLKLNFD
-1059 QVEAGSEYSI
+1059 SVDAGSEYSI

-1089 EKSVDNYSPNL
+1089 KKSVDNYSPNL
-1100 EKTSIAPQKFY
+1100 EKTSIASQKFY
-1111 SSPELKT
+1111 SSPELKS
-1118 FNVTSN
+1118 FNVTQN
-1124 INENV
+1124 QNETV

-1141 LLENVA
+1141 LLQQVA
-1147 GQKKQLT
+1147 SQQKQLT
-1154 LLLKNSQTGAIVAAS
+1154 LLLKNTQTGAIVASS
-1169 AQASE
+1169 ARAEE

-1187 LDRAAKYELVSVNDY
+1187 PDRAAKYELVSVNDY

-1210 KDETNFAD
+1210 KDDKNFTD
-1218 DSNKSFVVNVDSI
+1218 DSTKSFVVNVDSI

-1251 FDPIRDAYLAN
+1251 FDPIRDAYLAD
-1262 KQIEVEITPDGD
+1262 KQIEVEIKQDSD
-1274 PVAQFVNVDATAG
+1274 PVAQLVTVDALAQSST
-1287 VQTSN
+1287 

-1297 QITRLSDGRLRA
+1297 KITKLDDGRLKA
-1309 EVVFEGLQEGTDFK
+1309 EVVFDSLKEGTDFK
-1323 IAALTLANKSD
+1323 IAALTLANKSE
-1334 VKTNDVNAQTGPKFK
+1334 VKTNAENAQNGPKFK
-1349 IVNDFLET
+1349 IVNDFLEAT
-1357 RDQNVAA
+1357 ADRNVAA
-1364 EITARSNQ
+1364 EISAESKQ

-1382 ASRIEFNPTDSTQ
+1382 VSKIEFNPDGSNVA
-1395 SIDKQQSAKIKV
+1395 DKQQSAKIKV

-1445 AEESVVGQA
+1445 AETSVAGQT

-1488 YSIPFSTSLASDPKT
+1488 YSIPFSTNLGEESKT

-1517 YVDVS
+1517 YVDIS

-1539 LNDQFDAELE
+1539 LNDQFEAELE
-1549 YVLKTNENE
+1549 YVLKTKENE
-1558 LKKSS
+1558 IKKSS
-1563 KVLISNNQAVFL
+1563 KVTISNNQAVFL
-1575 IEDLDEAST
+1575 IENLDEAST

-1590 KLSKKTVT
+1590 KITKKALV
-1598 RSTRSLRRVRR
+1598 RSTRSLRRTRR

-1621 NVVFDQA
+1621 NVVFDKS
-1628 EVETKQKKL
+1628 EVETKQKKF

-1697 KAANAF
+1697 KAASAA

-1724 ISFDDVA
+1724 ITFDETK

-1790 FKRHGAVLRMVF
+1790 FKRHGAVLRMLF

-1823 AADADDPDLS
+1823 DQGADDPDLS

-1841 GLAVFNIKKD
+1841 GLAVFSIKKD
-1851 DLADKV
+1851 DFADKV

-1892 DTTKTHS
+1892 DTTRSHS
-1899 ASQASSLA
+1899 ASQASSLV
-1907 PLARSRR
+1907 PLVRSRR
-1914 SVSVFDDSSSGVSSF
+1914 SLSVFDNSSSEVSSF

-1937 SVASPAPSDSPAA
+1937 SVASPAPADSPAA
-1950 PAPAGS
+1950 PASAGS
-1956 PANSPADSQVGTLAN
+1956 PANSPADSPATTLAN
-1971 TNFLGVNISTTPL
+1971 TNFLGVNISVTPL
-1984 QDPTTPSL
+1984 QDPTSPSL
-1992 PNPGQGL
+1992 PNPGSGL

-2041 KLKYIDITDGLEYEA
+2041 KLKYIDITDGQEHIA
-2056 DLVGNPVQG
+2056 DLIGNPTQNQTT
-2065 SSSSEYTFSAN
+2065 SEYTFSATN
-2076 DLKTLN
+2076 LTTLN

-2088 VIYQDNQGVQQS
+2088 VIYQDNQGAQQS

-2170 TTVSSVNG
+2170 VTTSSVDG

-2187 VVFDDNYTDAG
+2187 VVFDDNYTDSS
-2198 QKSLILPEAATT
+2198 QKSLILPEAATS
-2210 LSVDSETNTLSNQPG
+2210 LSVDPETNTLSSQLQ

-2230 VSTQNKAIDNSKLFE
+2230 VSTQNKAIDPNKLFE

-2263 SGRARRSVASPDLV
+2263 SGRARRSVASPNLV

-2289 DTDTSKNKAINETSI
+2289 DTDASKNKAINETSI

-2342 SDQDSDRNNFRV
+2342 SDQDSDKNNFRV

-2370 SSIKKLSSSGTAQS
+2370 SSIKKLSSSGTSQS

-2446 YQDQAA
+2446 YQDEAA

-2473 LEITEKLDTTLT
+2473 LEITEKLDQTAATPP
-2485 QGATAGAVAAG
+2485 GNAATASV
-2496 GQTQSPQTTKFTFI
+2496 TKFSFI
-2510 PDGPISRVTIDNKTS
+2510 PDGPISRVTIDNNSS
-2525 KDQTTTTSLAPNK
+2525 KDSTTTTTLAPNK

-2550 TSSPASSGV
+2550 TNQPASSGG

-2565 NPNLKIKTV
+2565 NPSLKIKTV
-2574 DAQNQANPITLGTG
+2574 DGQSPASPTELG
-2588 QMEVAKIDSAEVEN
+2588 QSKMEVAKFDSAEVEN
-2602 SQADQKIP
+2602 SQPNQKIP

-2616 QFSYTEAT
+2616 QFTYEERT
-2624 NFSQDDN
+2624 NFQQDDN

-2649 LQIPKSFAT
+2649 LQIPRSFAT

-2667 SAAAPGNASAPAP
+2667 SGATSGPAPAP
-2680 AAGTPVDK
+2680 GTPADK
-2688 KEISFISQSQYN
+2688 KEISFISQSQYD
-2700 PTTGKVTFKLNNL
+2700 PATGRVTFKLNNL

-2726 GGVKIDNLATSTKL
+2726 GGVKIDNLASSTILK
-2740 TFTPTVQKIFLADLE
+2740 FTPTVQKIFLADLE
-2755 VTNLRTGTNGTTQ
+2755 VKNLRTGTNGT
-2768 PLASGTSGSNT
+2768 NT
-2779 ASTLPSASAQA
+2779 ASGNTGTPGSSPSGSTQSPASTPT
-2790 SAGLE
+2790 SGGLE

-2819 KDAKFQVKIKNKNDN
+2819 KDATFQVKIKNKNDN
-2834 TDIATINDLQVT
+2834 TDIATIDNLQVT
-2846 EDPTKKTTPYKVDI
+2846 EDQTKKATPYKVDI
-2860 DLAKNASQI
+2860 DLAAKAPNQI

-2881 NEVSKDTDLKG
+2881 KKVSDKTDLKG
-2892 TRPEDIVI
+2892 ANPEDIVI

-2945 GDPANFGRVVNN
+2945 GDPANFERIVDN
-2957 PIVLSIQPDPNKET
+2957 PIVLSIQPDPNNET
-2971 ANKIPITLITQSQ
+2971 KGKIPITLITQSQ
-2984 VTTFKDKTNFEIEYE
+2984 VTTFTDKTKFEIEYE

-3022 FGEQDYKLKLE
+3022 FGEQNYKLKLE
-3033 QNPGGGGSSQQD
+3033 QNSGSGGTTQQE
-3045 AYLKP
+3045 AYSKP

-3066 LTQATRNDHSP
+3066 LTQATRTAP
-3077 GKEYSPENLTLNL
+3077 TRGKEYSPENLTLNL
-3090 DPVSMWSLNDKK
+3090 DPVSMWSLNNKK
-3102 ISVKFKP
+3102 INVKFKP
-3109 VGPNG
+3109 LGPNG
-3114 EELNSGDNSQER
+3114 EELTTGDNRQER
-3126 DYKFNV
+3126 EYKFSV
-3132 RFDQAKKALVASLN
+3132 SFDKTKKALVASLK
-3146 NKDVTDARDGN
+3146 NKDVTDAQDGN
-3157 LYPSTTYKISQI
+3157 FYPSTTYRISQI
-3169 QTVETDGSTPLT
+3169 QTVETQGTTPLT
-3181 LNLDDT
+3181 LNLDET
-3187 QGTTNTNNL
+3187 QNTTNTNNL
-3196 QFTTQ
+3196 KFTTQ

-3237 FAIDESSIKDWKL
+3237 FAIDESSMKDWKL
-3250 ILEGVEDKTKGNN
+3250 ILEGVEDKNKANN
-3263 SNDASSWIQVA
+3263 NIDAGSWVQVA
-3274 KYEPNNTGSLVEL
+3274 RYEPNNTGSSIEL
-3287 YNPRELA
+3287 YNPRELV
-3294 GPPSQYSENP
+3294 GPPTEYSENP
-3304 ELQRLLIQKDILDQE
+3304 ELQRLLIQKDILEQKIKI
-3319 IEVITEDIKNFEK
+3319 IENDIQNFET
-3332 QDETRINLLKKLA
+3332 QDNKRIELLKKLA
-3345 TNSFRSQ
+3345 TNSFQ
-3352 YESVLR
+3352 
-3358 AEGVEILKAINQRRD
+3358 AEYRQQLIGEGIEIKKEIT
-3373 DLEKQKVEL
+3373 KQKDEL
-3382 QKIQT
+3382 KRQKNS
-3387 LIKYNEEVEQLNN
+3387 LDNIKSLVQYHRELEQLNN
-3400 QIDQDSNPYRR
+3400 KTTTDNPYRR

-3460 TTNKNPNTEAY
+3460 TNNRNQNREAY
-3471 SSSGR
+3471 SSSSGR
-3476 QTNAVSRIQTI
+3476 QNTNVSRIQTI
-3487 ELQDFAKYT
+3487 ELEDFAKYT

-3503 SEIKPLNQIG
+3503 SKITPLNQIG
-3513 AYIEMEFEDPKGL
+3513 AYIEMEFDDPKGL

-3531 DQFTK
+3531 DKFAN
-3536 ANFTSN
+3536 ANFTSD

-3548 VELSSNIRFDNQ
+3548 VELSSNVRFDIQNAI
-3560 SGVIK
+3560 IK
-3565 NPGSLNNHA
+3565 NPGSTNLHS

-3586 STWSRTTNQ
+3586 SNWNVPTNR
-3595 WRANNSSSYNLD
+3595 WRSNDSNNYNLD

-3614 YDLKNPFASL
+3614 YNLNNPFSSL
-3624 LDNPNHRY
+3624 LTSPTKEY
-3632 VDLVNQI
+3632 IDLVREI
-3639 PKIVYPKTTLKENHI
+3639 PKVVYPQTQLRENQAQ
-3654 RNKYYT
+3654 NKFYT

-3669 DTNINKT
+3669 DQQPNKT
-3676 VKVGL
+3676 VKIGL
-3681 IITYHY
+3681 IITYHW
-3687 TSIDNF
+3687 TSPESF
-3693 SKKIISVYPKV
+3693 AKKIISIYPKF
-3704 LSSLLSTPDDVK
+3704 LSSLANHNGIDIKDY
-3716 NFKPLVPTFSDKIN
+3716 KPLVPTLSENIN

-3753 SGNVWHGSEVRQ
+3753 SGNVWYSSEIRQ
-3765 YNRNTQSG
+3765 YDISTQQT
-3773 QIIKAFEGSLY
+3773 QIINAFENSLS
-3784 QKMFNDFHDRASHRV
+3784 QKIRNNFRNDRDF
-3799 DHSKTFFIGPTGP
+3799 KEEETLFIGPTGP
-3812 VKTLIPKSENNPTNA
+3812 IKTLGDNPTKA
-3827 DRNLAGQIFG
+3827 DNNDPIQQNVRNTRQNNQLIKQIVEGPFFNS
-3837 TKYANRNMNDR
+3837 K
-3848 LTDLFKRQTQRPF
+3848 KQRSPF
-3861 GIKSATY
+3861 GIKSTQY
-3868 DQAAKS
+3868 NKS
-3874 LRIEFNNPENK
+3874 NKIFTIEFQNPYRSIK
-3885 IGRGVKIQE
+3885 RIQE
-3894 IMPTVSYATFV
+3894 IMPTVSYAAFI
-3905 DQSGKIYLFGNKN
+3905 DQTGKIYLFGNKN
-3918 GLPIKL
+3918 GNPIRL
-3924 QDDINVNDRT
+3924 QDDISTKNLT
-3934 LLINLAP
+3934 LEVNLAP
-3941 ANWSEHELPKVGA
+3941 ATWSEQDLPSENT

-3959 GLLVFPYLPPDFTQ
+3959 GLLVFPYLPTNFLQ
-3973 NRFLRQDVGA
+3973 NKFLKNYVGQDTYVKE
-3983 NNYRANQQYK
+3983 QQYHEFVH
-3993 SRSLNN
+3993 NN
-3999 GSDHKYLLPIK
+3999 KTHQYLLPVK
-4010 GYDGLQVDAEN
+4010 GYQGLRVNAQN
-4021 PYFVPWVSNEDA
+4021 PYFIPWTKHDDA
-4033 WIRITY
+4033 WGRIIY